1 MKKFITLLLLV
12 CTLLLAFNLL
22 FKAAP
27 VYAEEEPRPSL
38 IDDIIPKNKEK
49 LKYEEYPASSYGID
63 IYTPEGGFGESL
75 KFWKWGD
82 KVKEQMVA
90 VLFSLVSI
98 GWTINLAVS
107 TFVTSMVGQSMSLNI
122 VADVGD
128 KLGDVI
134 SKAAGFN
141 GSWGNGIYSELIGL
155 MLALLACWVIWVGF
169 VQRRQSEMLGG
180 LLKALGIL
188 VFTLGFFANSSYIIK
203 GLNTFSEQVNKT
215 VLDSTQS
222 ISGASEGYSSGVD
235 SITDLTHTLLIK
247 QPYTLLQFG
256 TTDMKKIGDERI
268 KKMLTTTGADE
279 RQDLLKEEVEQK
291 KNTILTLDATFE
303 RGALVL
309 LLFLINGPLWVVL
322 GLCSMAMLFY
332 QLMFIIVAL
341 MSPVMLLM
349 ALVPAWTGT
358 AKRFLSELFR
368 TLLMKVA
375 IGFLITLMFWVSSI
389 LFSATDKYGY
399 LVVAALQVL
408 SFLGVWLYR
417 KTIFDA
423 ITTVPASAGAARAS
437 DAMSNIRQK
446 YRDVRRGSK
455 TVGRGVAVAGA
466 AGLASAAVA
475 GKVGKS
481 GYSKFKQLKEN
492 YADRKEKV
500 ADGKRKE
507 KEQMQAEKE
516 KNINQMK
523 KEENLGVRDRKGN
536 QEQERVK
543 EEVAATKENPELAVR
558 GKHQDNDPEIQQA
571 ELKDKEEDVKADVKP
586 VGQSNDELNNKEED
600 VKAHVRPVA
609 NQNNGGLEN
618 KQEDVKTEAKPV
630 ATIKTP
636 TGQTKPVT
644 TPQSGTTPLQSNPME
659 SKPITTPQS
668 GTTPLQ
674 SNPMESKP
682 ITTPQSGTT
691 PLQSNPM
698 ESKPITTPQSGTT
711 PLQSNPMESKP
722 ITTPQS
728 GTTPLQSN
736 PIESKP
742 ITTPQSGTTPLQSNP
757 IESKPITAPQSGTTP
772 LQSNPI
778 ESKPITT
785 PQSGTTPLQSNPIES
800 KPITTPQAG
809 TTPLQPNPIESKPV
823 TTSQVS
829 TPQKPVEV
837 KPVNSQPTKNVP
849 KVNNQQQ
856 VKEGAAIKKV
866 ETKAQTQQEALKN
879 VKAKETIKPK

>member
-1 MKKFITLLLLV
+1 MKKFVTLLLLI

-49 LKYEEYPASSYGID
+49 LKYEEYPPSSYGID
-63 IYTPEGGFGESL
+63 VYTPEGGFGESL
-75 KFWKWGD
+75 KFWKWKD
-82 KVKEQMVA
+82 NIKEQIVA
-90 VLFSLVSI
+90 TIFILISI
-98 GWTINLAVS
+98 GWSVNLAIS
-107 TFVTSMVGQSMSLNI
+107 SFVTSMVGQSMSLNI

-188 VFTLGFFANSSYIIK
+188 VFTLAFFANSSYIIK

-268 KKMLTTTGADE
+268 KKMLTTTDPEE
-279 RQDLLKEEVEQK
+279 RKALLKDEVEVQK
-291 KNTILTLDATFE
+291 NQTLSLDATFE

-309 LLFLINGPLWVVL
+309 LLGVINLPLWIVL

-358 AKRFLSELFR
+358 AKRFLAELFR

-375 IGFLITLMFWVSSI
+375 IGFLVTLMFWISSI

-399 LVVAALQVL
+399 LVVATLQIL

-423 ITTVPASAGAARAS
+423 ITTVPASVGAARAS

-558 GKHQDNDPEIQQA
+558 GKHEDNNSEMQQA

-586 VGQSNDELNNKEED
+586 VAQSNEELNNKEED
-600 VKAHVRPVA
+600 VKAQVRPVA
-609 NQNNGGLEN
+609 SQNNGGLEN
-618 KQEDVKTEAKPV
+618 KQEDVKAEAKPA

-644 TPQSGTTPLQSNPME
+644 TPSPANPMESKLITTPQSGTTPSQPNPIESKPITTPQSGTTPSPANPME

-668 GTTPLQ
+668 GTTPLPANPIESKPITTPQ
-674 SNPMESKP
+674 SGTTPSPANPMESKP

-691 PLQSNPM
+691 PSPANPM
-698 ESKPITTPQSGTT
+698 
-711 PLQSNPMESKP
+711 
-722 ITTPQS
+722 
-728 GTTPLQSN
+728 
-736 PIESKP
+736 
-742 ITTPQSGTTPLQSNP
+742 
-757 IESKPITAPQSGTTP
+757 
-772 LQSNPI
+772 
-778 ESKPITT
+778 
-785 PQSGTTPLQSNPIES
+785 
-800 KPITTPQAG
+800 
-809 TTPLQPNPIESKPV
+809 ESKPV
-823 TTSQVS
+823 TTSHVS
-829 TPQKPVEV
+829 TPQKQVEV
-837 KPVNSQPTKNVP
+837 KPINSQPTKNVP

>member
-1 MKKFITLLLLV
+1 MKKFITLLLLI

-22 FKAAP
+22 FKATP

-180 LLKALGIL
+180 LLKTLGML
-188 VFTLGFFANSSYIIK
+188 VFTLAFFANSSYIIK

-222 ISGASEGYSSGVD
+222 ISGASQGYSSGVD

-279 RQDLLKEEVEQK
+279 RQDLLKKEVEQK

-466 AGLASAAVA
+466 VGLASAAVA

-558 GKHQDNDPEIQQA
+558 GKHEDNNPEMQQA
-571 ELKDKEEDVKADVKP
+571 ELKGKEEDVKADVKP
-586 VGQSNDELNNKEED
+586 VAQSNEELNNKEED
-600 VKAHVRPVA
+600 VKAQIRPVA
-609 NQNNGGLEN
+609 SQNNGGLEN
-618 KQEDVKTEAKPV
+618 KQGDVKAEAKPGG
-630 ATIKTP
+630 TIKTP
-636 TGQTKPVT
+636 NGQTKPVT
-644 TPQSGTTPLQSNPME
+644 TPQSGTTPLQSN
-659 SKPITTPQS
+659 S
-668 GTTPLQ
+668 
-674 SNPMESKP
+674 
-682 ITTPQSGTT
+682 
-691 PLQSNPM
+691 
-698 ESKPITTPQSGTT
+698 
-711 PLQSNPMESKP
+711 
-722 ITTPQS
+722 
-728 GTTPLQSN
+728 
-736 PIESKP
+736 
-742 ITTPQSGTTPLQSNP
+742 

-772 LQSNPI
+772 
-778 ESKPITT
+778 SK
-785 PQSGTTPLQSNPIES
+785 
-800 KPITTPQAG
+800 
-809 TTPLQPNPIESKPV
+809 PNPIESKPV
-823 TTSQVS
+823 TTSHVS
-829 TPQKPVEV
+829 TPQKQVEV

-866 ETKAQTQQEALKN
+866 ETNAQTQQEALKN

>member
-1 MKKFITLLLLV
+1 MKKFITLLLLI

-38 IDDIIPKNKEK
+38 IDNIIPKSKEK
-49 LKYEEYPASSYGID
+49 LKFEEYPPSSYGID
-63 IYTPEGGFGESL
+63 VYTPEGGFGESL
-75 KFWKWGD
+75 KFWKWKD
-82 KVKEQMVA
+82 NIKEQIVA
-90 VLFSLVSI
+90 TIFILISIAWTVNLAISSLV
-98 GWTINLAVS
+98 
-107 TFVTSMVGQSMSLNI
+107 TSLVGQSMSLNI

-128 KLGDVI
+128 KLGEVI
-134 SKAAGFN
+134 SKTSGFN

-169 VQRRQSEMLGG
+169 IQRRQSEMLGG

-203 GLNTFSEQVNKT
+203 GLNNFSEQVNKT
-215 VLDSTQS
+215 VLDSSQS
-222 ISGASEGYSSGVD
+222 ISGASEGHSSGVD

-268 KKMLTTTGADE
+268 RKMLTTTDPDE
-279 RQDLLKEEVEQK
+279 RKALLKDEVEVQK
-291 KNTILTLDATFE
+291 NQTLSLDATFE

-309 LLFLINGPLWVVL
+309 LLGVINAPLWIVL

-358 AKRFLSELFR
+358 AKKFLAELFR

-375 IGFLITLMFWVSSI
+375 IGFLVTLMFWVSSI

-399 LVVAALQVL
+399 LVVAILQIL

-423 ITTVPASAGAARAS
+423 ITTVPANAGVARAS

-466 AGLASAAVA
+466 AGVASAAMA
-475 GKVGKS
+475 GKMGKS

-536 QEQERVK
+536 QEQERVQ

-558 GKHQDNDPEIQQA
+558 EKHQDNNPEVQQA
-571 ELKDKEEDVKADVKP
+571 ELKDKEEDVKVDVKP
-586 VGQSNDELNNKEED
+586 VAPLNEELGNKED
-600 VKAHVRPVA
+600 VKTQIRPA
-609 NQNNGGLEN
+609 ATQNNGGLEN
-618 KQEDVKTEAKPV
+618 KQEDVKAEVKPV
-630 ATIKTP
+630 AAIKTP
-636 TGQTKPVT
+636 TGQTKSTDDKPITTPLPSNPNESKPITTPQLGTTPTPANPMESKPIT
-644 TPQSGTTPLQSNPME
+644 TPQSGTTPTSANPMESKPITTPQSGTTPTPANPME

-674 SNPMESKP
+674 SNP
-682 ITTPQSGTT
+682 
-691 PLQSNPM
+691 N
-698 ESKPITTPQSGTT
+698 
-711 PLQSNPMESKP
+711 
-722 ITTPQS
+722 
-728 GTTPLQSN
+728 
-736 PIESKP
+736 
-742 ITTPQSGTTPLQSNP
+742 
-757 IESKPITAPQSGTTP
+757 
-772 LQSNPI
+772 
-778 ESKPITT
+778 
-785 PQSGTTPLQSNPIES
+785 
-800 KPITTPQAG
+800 
-809 TTPLQPNPIESKPV
+809 ESKPV
-823 TTSQVS
+823 NTSHVS
-829 TPQKPVEV
+829 TPQKQVEV
-837 KPVNSQPTKNVP
+837 KPVNPQQTKNVP
-849 KVNNQQQ
+849 KVNNQQH
-856 VKEGAAIKKV
+856 VKEGADIKKV
-866 ETKAQTQQEALKN
+866 NAKAQSQQEALKN

>member
-12 CTLLLAFNLL
+12 CTFLLAFNLL

-27 VYAEEEPRPSL
+27 VYAEDEPRPSL

-49 LKYEEYPASSYGID
+49 LKYEEYPPSSYGID
-63 IYTPEGGFGESL
+63 VYTPEGGFGESL
-75 KFWKWGD
+75 KFWKWKD
-82 KVKEQMVA
+82 NIKEQIVA
-90 VLFSLVSI
+90 TIFILISIAWTVNLAISSLV
-98 GWTINLAVS
+98 TN
-107 TFVTSMVGQSMSLNI
+107 MVGQSMSLNI

-134 SKAAGFN
+134 SKTAGFN

-155 MLALLACWVIWVGF
+155 MLAFLACWVIWVGF
-169 VQRRQSEMLGG
+169 IQRRQSEMLGG

-222 ISGASEGYSSGVD
+222 ISGASEGHSSGVD

-268 KKMLTTTGADE
+268 KKMLTTTDPDK
-279 RQDLLKEEVEQK
+279 RKDLLKDEVEVQK
-291 KNTILTLDATFE
+291 NQTLSLDATFE

-309 LLFLINGPLWVVL
+309 LLGLINLPLWIVL

-358 AKRFLSELFR
+358 AKKFLAELFR

-375 IGFLITLMFWVSSI
+375 IGFLVTLMFWVSSI

-399 LVVAALQVL
+399 LFVAILQIL

-446 YRDVRRGSK
+446 YQDVRRGSK
-455 TVGRGVAVAGA
+455 TVGRGVAVAA
-466 AGLASAAVA
+466 AGTAAGAAVA
-475 GKVGKS
+475 GKMSKS

-500 ADGKRKE
+500 AEGKRKE

-523 KEENLGVRDRKGN
+523 NEENLGVRDRKGN

-558 GKHQDNDPEIQQA
+558 GKHQDDNPEIQQA

-586 VGQSNDELNNKEED
+586 VAQSNEELSNKED
-600 VKAHVRPVA
+600 VKAQIRPVA
-609 NQNNGGLEN
+609 NQNNDGLEN
-618 KQEDVKTEAKPV
+618 KQEDVKAEAKPV
-630 ATIKTP
+630 AVIKTT
-636 TGQTKPVT
+636 TGQTKSMDGKPIT
-644 TPQSGTTPLQSNPME
+644 TPQSGTTPVQSNPTE

-668 GTTPLQ
+668 GTTPVQ
-674 SNPMESKP
+674 SNPTESKP

-691 PLQSNPM
+691 PVQSNPT

-711 PLQSNPMESKP
+711 PVQSNPM
-722 ITTPQS
+722 
-728 GTTPLQSN
+728 
-736 PIESKP
+736 
-742 ITTPQSGTTPLQSNP
+742 
-757 IESKPITAPQSGTTP
+757 ESKPITAPQSGTTP

-778 ESKPITT
+778 ESKP
-785 PQSGTTPLQSNPIES
+785 
-800 KPITTPQAG
+800 
-809 TTPLQPNPIESKPV
+809 V
-823 TTSQVS
+823 TTSHVS
-829 TPQKPVEV
+829 TPQKQVEV
-837 KPVNSQPTKNVP
+837 KPVNQQQNKNVP
-849 KVNNQQQ
+849 KVNNQQH
-856 VKEGAAIKKV
+856 VKEGADIKKV
-866 ETKAQTQQEALKN
+866 NAKAQTQQEALKN
-879 VKAKETIKPK
+879 VKAKEIIKPK

>member
-1 MKKFITLLLLV
+1 MKKFITLLLLI

-38 IDDIIPKNKEK
+38 IDDIIPKNKET
-49 LKYEEYPASSYGID
+49 LKYEEYPPSSYGID
-63 IYTPEGGFGESL
+63 VYTSEGGFGESL
-75 KFWKWGD
+75 KFWKWKD
-82 KVKEQMVA
+82 NIKEQIVA
-90 VLFSLVSI
+90 TIFILISI
-98 GWTINLAVS
+98 GWSVNLAIS
-107 TFVTSMVGQSMSLNI
+107 SFVTSMVGQSMSLNI

-268 KKMLTTTGADE
+268 KKMLTTTDPDE
-279 RQDLLKEEVEQK
+279 RKALLKDEVEVQK
-291 KNTILTLDATFE
+291 NQTLSLDATFE

-309 LLFLINGPLWVVL
+309 LLGAINLPLWIVL

-358 AKRFLSELFR
+358 AKRFLAELFR

-375 IGFLITLMFWVSSI
+375 IGFLVTLMFWVSSI

-446 YRDVRRGSK
+446 YRDVKHGSK
-455 TVGRGVAVAGA
+455 AVGKGVAVAGA
-466 AGLASAAVA
+466 SAVTA
-475 GKVGKS
+475 GKIGKS

-500 ADGKRKE
+500 ADGKRKG

-558 GKHQDNDPEIQQA
+558 GNHEGNDTEMQQA
-571 ELKDKEEDVKADVKP
+571 ELKGKEEDVKADVKP
-586 VGQSNDELNNKEED
+586 VAQSNEELNSKEED
-600 VKAHVRPVA
+600 VKA
-609 NQNNGGLEN
+609 
-618 KQEDVKTEAKPV
+618 EAKPA

-644 TPQSGTTPLQSNPME
+644 TPQSGTTPSPANPME

-698 ESKPITTPQSGTT
+698 ESKPITAPQSGTTPLQSNPMESKPITAPQSGTT

-742 ITTPQSGTTPLQSNP
+742 IT
-757 IESKPITAPQSGTTP
+757 APQSGTTP
-772 LQSNPI
+772 S
-778 ESKPITT
+778 
-785 PQSGTTPLQSNPIES
+785 
-800 KPITTPQAG
+800 
-809 TTPLQPNPIESKPV
+809 QPKSIESKPV
-823 TTSQVS
+823 TNSHVS
-829 TPQKPVEV
+829 TPQKQVEV
-837 KPVNSQPTKNVP
+837 KSVNPQQTKSVP

-856 VKEGAAIKKV
+856 VKEGAAIKKS
-866 ETKAQTQQEALKN
+866 
-879 VKAKETIKPK
+879 

>member
-12 CTLLLAFNLL
+12 CTFLLAFNLF

-49 LKYEEYPASSYGID
+49 LKYEEYPPSSYGID

-90 VLFSLVSI
+90 VLFSLISI
-98 GWTINLAVS
+98 GWTINLGVS

-268 KKMLTTTGADE
+268 KKMLTTTNADE
-279 RQDLLKEEVEQK
+279 RQKLLEHEVKDENNK
-291 KNTILTLDATFE
+291 ILVLDATFE

-466 AGLASAAVA
+466 AGVASAAMA

-516 KNINQMK
+516 KNISQMK
-523 KEENLGVRDRKGN
+523 KEENLGVRDRKGH
-536 QEQERVK
+536 QEQEMVQ

-558 GKHQDNDPEIQQA
+558 EKPQDNNIEVQQA

-586 VGQSNDELNNKEED
+586 VAPLNEELGNKED
-600 VKAHVRPVA
+600 VKAQIRPAA
-609 NQNNGGLEN
+609 NQNNGGLDN
-618 KQEDVKTEAKPV
+618 KQEDVKADVKPV
-630 ATIKTP
+630 AAIKTP
-636 TGQTKPVT
+636 TGQTKST
-644 TPQSGTTPLQSNPME
+644 DD
-659 SKPITTPQS
+659 KPITTPQS
-668 GTTPLQ
+668 GTTPIPA
-674 SNPMESKP
+674 NPIESKP
-682 ITTPQSGTT
+682 ITTPQPGTT
-691 PLQSNPM
+691 PIPA
-698 ESKPITTPQSGTT
+698 
-711 PLQSNPMESKP
+711 
-722 ITTPQS
+722 
-728 GTTPLQSN
+728 N

-742 ITTPQSGTTPLQSNP
+742 ITTPQSGTTPLPANS
-757 IESKPITAPQSGTTP
+757 IESKPITTPQSGTTP
-772 LQSNPI
+772 IPANPI

-785 PQSGTTPLQSNPIES
+785 PQSGTTPLP
-800 KPITTPQAG
+800 A
-809 TTPLQPNPIESKPV
+809 NPIESKPV

-829 TPQKPVEV
+829 TPQKQVEV
-837 KPVNSQPTKNVP
+837 KQVNQQQNKNVP
-849 KVNNQQQ
+849 KVNNQQH
-856 VKEGAAIKKV
+856 VKEGADIKKV
-866 ETKAQTQQEALKN
+866 NAKAQTQQEALKN
-879 VKAKETIKPK
+879 VKAKENIKPK

>member
-1 MKKFITLLLLV
+1 MKKFITLLLLI

-49 LKYEEYPASSYGID
+49 LKYEEYPPSSYGID
-63 IYTPEGGFGESL
+63 VYTPEGGFGESL
-75 KFWKWGD
+75 KFWKWKD
-82 KVKEQMVA
+82 NIKEQIVA
-90 VLFSLVSI
+90 TIFILISI
-98 GWTINLAVS
+98 GWSVNLAIS
-107 TFVTSMVGQSMSLNI
+107 SFVTSMVGQSMSLNI

-180 LLKALGIL
+180 LLKTLGIL
-188 VFTLGFFANSSYIIK
+188 VFTLAFFANSSYIIK

-268 KKMLTTTGADE
+268 KKMLTTTDPDE
-279 RQDLLKEEVEQK
+279 RKALLKDEVEVQK
-291 KNTILTLDATFE
+291 NQTLSLDATFE

-309 LLFLINGPLWVVL
+309 LLGAINLPLWIVL

-358 AKRFLSELFR
+358 AKKFLSELFR

-375 IGFLITLMFWVSSI
+375 IGFLVTLMFWVSSI

-558 GKHQDNDPEIQQA
+558 GQHQDNNPEMQQA
-571 ELKDKEEDVKADVKP
+571 ELKDKEEDVKADVQP
-586 VGQSNDELNNKEED
+586 VAQSNDELNNKEED
-600 VKAHVRPVA
+600 VKAQVRPVA
-609 NQNNGGLEN
+609 NQNSSGLEN
-618 KQEDVKTEAKPV
+618 KQEDVKAEAKPG

-636 TGQTKPVT
+636 TGQTNPIT
-644 TPQSGTTPLQSNPME
+644 TPQSGPTPLQSNPME

-682 ITTPQSGTT
+682 ITTPQSGPT
-691 PLQSNPM
+691 PANPM
-698 ESKPITTPQSGTT
+698 
-711 PLQSNPMESKP
+711 
-722 ITTPQS
+722 
-728 GTTPLQSN
+728 
-736 PIESKP
+736 
-742 ITTPQSGTTPLQSNP
+742 
-757 IESKPITAPQSGTTP
+757 
-772 LQSNPI
+772 
-778 ESKPITT
+778 
-785 PQSGTTPLQSNPIES
+785 
-800 KPITTPQAG
+800 
-809 TTPLQPNPIESKPV
+809 ESKPV
-823 TTSQVS
+823 TTSHVS
-829 TPQKPVEV
+829 TPQKQVEV
-837 KPVNSQPTKNVP
+837 KSVNQQQTKSVP

>member
-1 MKKFITLLLLV
+1 MKKFITLLLLI

-27 VYAEEEPRPSL
+27 VYAEEELRPSL
-38 IDDIIPKNKEK
+38 IDNIIPKSKEK
-49 LKYEEYPASSYGID
+49 LKFEEYPPSSYGID
-63 IYTPEGGFGESL
+63 VYTPEGGFGESL
-75 KFWKWGD
+75 KFWKWKD
-82 KVKEQMVA
+82 NIKEQIVA
-90 VLFSLVSI
+90 TIFILISIAWTVNLAISSLV
-98 GWTINLAVS
+98 
-107 TFVTSMVGQSMSLNI
+107 TSLVGQSMSLNI

-128 KLGDVI
+128 KLGEVI
-134 SKAAGFN
+134 SKTSGFN

-169 VQRRQSEMLGG
+169 IQRRQSEMLGG

-203 GLNTFSEQVNKT
+203 GLNNFSEQVNKT
-215 VLDSTQS
+215 VLDSSQS
-222 ISGASEGYSSGVD
+222 ISGASEGHSSGVD

-268 KKMLTTTGADE
+268 RKMLTTTDPDE
-279 RQDLLKEEVEQK
+279 RKALLKDEVEVQK
-291 KNTILTLDATFE
+291 NQTLSLDATFE

-309 LLFLINGPLWVVL
+309 LLGVINAPLWIVL

-358 AKRFLSELFR
+358 AKKFLAELFR

-375 IGFLITLMFWVSSI
+375 IGFLVTLMFWVSSI

-399 LVVAALQVL
+399 LVVAILQIL

-423 ITTVPASAGAARAS
+423 ITTVPANAGVARAS

-466 AGLASAAVA
+466 AGVASAAMA
-475 GKVGKS
+475 GKMGKS

-536 QEQERVK
+536 QEQERVQ

-558 GKHQDNDPEIQQA
+558 EKHQDNNPEVQQA
-571 ELKDKEEDVKADVKP
+571 ELKDKEEDVKVDVKP
-586 VGQSNDELNNKEED
+586 VAPLNEELGNKED
-600 VKAHVRPVA
+600 VKTQIRPA
-609 NQNNGGLEN
+609 ATQNNGGLEN
-618 KQEDVKTEAKPV
+618 KQEDVKAEVKPV
-630 ATIKTP
+630 AAIKTP
-636 TGQTKPVT
+636 TGQTKSTDDKPITTPLPSNPNESKPITTPQLGTTPTPANPMESKPIT
-644 TPQSGTTPLQSNPME
+644 TPQSGTTPTSANPME

-674 SNPMESKP
+674 SNP
-682 ITTPQSGTT
+682 
-691 PLQSNPM
+691 N
-698 ESKPITTPQSGTT
+698 
-711 PLQSNPMESKP
+711 
-722 ITTPQS
+722 
-728 GTTPLQSN
+728 
-736 PIESKP
+736 
-742 ITTPQSGTTPLQSNP
+742 
-757 IESKPITAPQSGTTP
+757 
-772 LQSNPI
+772 
-778 ESKPITT
+778 
-785 PQSGTTPLQSNPIES
+785 
-800 KPITTPQAG
+800 
-809 TTPLQPNPIESKPV
+809 ESKPV
-823 TTSQVS
+823 NTSHVS
-829 TPQKPVEV
+829 TPQKQVEV
-837 KPVNSQPTKNVP
+837 KPVNPQQTKNVP
-849 KVNNQQQ
+849 KVNNQQH
-856 VKEGAAIKKV
+856 VKEGADIKKV
-866 ETKAQTQQEALKN
+866 NAKAQSQQEALKN

>member
-1 MKKFITLLLLV
+1 MKKFITLLLLI
-12 CTLLLAFNLL
+12 CTLLLAFSLL

-38 IDDIIPKNKEK
+38 IDNIIPKSKEK
-49 LKYEEYPASSYGID
+49 LKFEEYPLSSYGID
-63 IYTPEGGFGESL
+63 VYTPEGGFGESL
-75 KFWKWGD
+75 KFWKWKD
-82 KVKEQMVA
+82 NIKEQIVA
-90 VLFSLVSI
+90 TIFILISIAWTVNLAISSLV
-98 GWTINLAVS
+98 
-107 TFVTSMVGQSMSLNI
+107 TSLVGQSMSLNI

-128 KLGDVI
+128 KLGEVI
-134 SKAAGFN
+134 SKTAGFN

-169 VQRRQSEMLGG
+169 IQRRQSEMLGG

-203 GLNTFSEQVNKT
+203 GLNNFSEQVNKT
-215 VLDSTQS
+215 VLDSSQS
-222 ISGASEGYSSGVD
+222 ISGASEGHSSGVD

-268 KKMLTTTGADE
+268 KKMLTTTDPDE
-279 RQDLLKEEVEQK
+279 RKALLKDEVEVQK
-291 KNTILTLDATFE
+291 NQTLSLDATFE

-309 LLFLINGPLWVVL
+309 LLGVINAPLWIVL

-358 AKRFLSELFR
+358 AKKFLAELFR

-375 IGFLITLMFWVSSI
+375 IGFLVTLMFWVSSI

-399 LVVAALQVL
+399 LVVAILQIL

-423 ITTVPASAGAARAS
+423 ITIVPANAGVARAS

-466 AGLASAAVA
+466 AGVASAAMA
-475 GKVGKS
+475 GKMGKS

-536 QEQERVK
+536 QEQERVQ

-558 GKHQDNDPEIQQA
+558 EKHQDNNPEVQQA
-571 ELKDKEEDVKADVKP
+571 ELKDKEEDVKVDVKP
-586 VGQSNDELNNKEED
+586 VAPLNEELGNKED
-600 VKAHVRPVA
+600 VKAQIRPA
-609 NQNNGGLEN
+609 ATQNNGGLEN
-618 KQEDVKTEAKPV
+618 KQEDVKAEIKPV
-630 ATIKTP
+630 AAIKTP
-636 TGQTKPVT
+636 TGQTKSTDDKPII
-644 TPQSGTTPLQSNPME
+644 TPQSGTTPVPANPMESKPITTPQAGTPPVQSNPME

-668 GTTPLQ
+668 GTTPVPA
-674 SNPMESKP
+674 NPMESKP
-682 ITTPQSGTT
+682 ITAPQPGTP

-698 ESKPITTPQSGTT
+698 ESKP
-711 PLQSNPMESKP
+711 
-722 ITTPQS
+722 
-728 GTTPLQSN
+728 
-736 PIESKP
+736 
-742 ITTPQSGTTPLQSNP
+742 
-757 IESKPITAPQSGTTP
+757 
-772 LQSNPI
+772 
-778 ESKPITT
+778 
-785 PQSGTTPLQSNPIES
+785 
-800 KPITTPQAG
+800 
-809 TTPLQPNPIESKPV
+809 V
-823 TTSQVS
+823 TTSHVS
-829 TPQKPVEV
+829 TPQKQVEV
-837 KPVNSQPTKNVP
+837 KPVNQQQTKNVS
-849 KVNNQQQ
+849 KVNNQQH
-856 VKEGAAIKKV
+856 VKEGADIKKV
-866 ETKAQTQQEALKN
+866 NAKAQTQQEVLKN

>member
-1 MKKFITLLLLV
+1 MKKFITLFLLV
-12 CTLLLAFNLL
+12 CTFVLAFNLL

-27 VYAEEEPRPSL
+27 VYADEEPRPSL
-38 IDDIIPKNKEK
+38 LDDIIPKNKEK
-49 LKYEEYPASSYGID
+49 LKFEEHPPSSYGID

-75 KFWKWGD
+75 KFWRWGD

-90 VLFSLVSI
+90 VLFSLISI
-98 GWTINLAVS
+98 GWTLNLAVS

-141 GSWGNGIYSELIGL
+141 GSWGTGIYSELIGL
-155 MLALLACWVIWVGF
+155 MLAFLACWVIWVGF
-169 VQRRQSEMLGG
+169 VERRQSEMLGG
-180 LLKALGIL
+180 LLKTLGIL

-203 GLNTFSEQVNKT
+203 GLNNFSEQTNKT
-215 VLDSTQS
+215 VLDATQS
-222 ISGASEGYSSGVD
+222 IAGTEEGYSSGVD

-268 KKMLTTTGADE
+268 KKMLTTTNTDE
-279 RQDLLKEEVEQK
+279 RQKLLEHEVKDENNK
-291 KNTILTLDATFE
+291 ILELDATFE

-309 LLFLINGPLWVVL
+309 LLFVINGPLWVVL
-322 GLCSMAMLFY
+322 CLCSMAMLFY

-358 AKRFLSELFR
+358 AKKFLAELFR

-375 IGFLITLMFWVSSI
+375 IGFLLTLMFWVSSI
-389 LFSATDKYGY
+389 LYSATDKYGY
-399 LVVAALQVL
+399 LVVAALQIL

-466 AGLASAAVA
+466 SAAMA
-475 GKVGKS
+475 GKMGKS

-492 YADRKEKV
+492 YADRKEKG

-558 GKHQDNDPEIQQA
+558 EKQQDNSPEIQQA
-571 ELKDKEEDVKADVKP
+571 ELKDKEEDVKEEVKP
-586 VGQSNDELNNKEED
+586 VAQSNEELGNKEED
-600 VKAHVRPVA
+600 VKAQIRPVA
-609 NQNNGGLEN
+609 NQNNDGLEN
-618 KQEDVKTEAKPV
+618 KQEDVKAEAKPV
-630 ATIKTP
+630 AAIKTP
-636 TGQTKPVT
+636 TGQTKSMDGKPIT
-644 TPQSGTTPLQSNPME
+644 TPQSGTTPLQSNSAE

-674 SNPMESKP
+674 TNSAESKP

-691 PLQSNPM
+691 PLQTNSA
-698 ESKPITTPQSGTT
+698 ESKSITTPQSGTT
-711 PLQSNPMESKP
+711 PLQTNSN
-722 ITTPQS
+722 
-728 GTTPLQSN
+728 G
-736 PIESKP
+736 
-742 ITTPQSGTTPLQSNP
+742 
-757 IESKPITAPQSGTTP
+757 SKPITAPQSGTTP
-772 LQSNPI
+772 LQTNSNG
-778 ESKPITT
+778 SKPITA
-785 PQSGTTPLQSNPIES
+785 PQSGTTPLQTNS
-800 KPITTPQAG
+800 A
-809 TTPLQPNPIESKPV
+809 ESKPV
-823 TTSQVS
+823 TTSHVS
-829 TPQKPVEV
+829 TPQKQVEV
-837 KPVNSQPTKNVP
+837 KPVNQQQNKNVP
-849 KVNNQQQ
+849 KVNNQQH
-856 VKEGAAIKKV
+856 VKEGANIKKV
-866 ETKAQTQQEALKN
+866 NAKAQTQQEALKN

>member
-1 MKKFITLLLLV
+1 MKKFITLLLLI
-12 CTLLLAFNLL
+12 CTLILAFNLL
-22 FKAAP
+22 FKATP

-38 IDDIIPKNKEK
+38 IDDIIPKSKEK
-49 LKYEEYPASSYGID
+49 LKYEEYPPSSYGID
-63 IYTPEGGFGESL
+63 IYTPEGGSGESL

-90 VLFSLVSI
+90 VLFSLISI
-98 GWTINLAVS
+98 GWTINLGIS

-169 VQRRQSEMLGG
+169 VQRRQSDMLGG

-268 KKMLTTTGADE
+268 KKMLTTTAADE
-279 RQDLLKEEVEQK
+279 RQELLKEEVEQK

-375 IGFLITLMFWVSSI
+375 IGFLLTLMFWVSSI
-389 LFSATDKYGY
+389 LYSATDKYGY

-455 TVGRGVAVAGA
+455 AVGRGVAVAGA
-466 AGLASAAVA
+466 AGVASAAVA
-475 GKVGKS
+475 GKMGKS

-516 KNINQMK
+516 KNVNQMK

-536 QEQERVK
+536 QEQERVQ

-558 GKHQDNDPEIQQA
+558 EKHQDNNPEVQQA
-571 ELKDKEEDVKADVKP
+571 ELKDKEEDVKA
-586 VGQSNDELNNKEED
+586 QI
-600 VKAHVRPVA
+600 RPAA

-618 KQEDVKTEAKPV
+618 RQEDVKAEVKPV
-630 ATIKTP
+630 AAIKTP
-636 TGQTKPVT
+636 TGQTKSTDDKSIT
-644 TPQSGTTPLQSNPME
+644 TPQLGTTPTPANPMESKPITTPQLGTTPTPANPME

-668 GTTPLQ
+668 GTTPT
-674 SNPMESKP
+674 SANPMESKP

-691 PLQSNPM
+691 PTSANPM

-711 PLQSNPMESKP
+711 PVPANPMESKS

-728 GTTPLQSN
+728 GTTQLP
-736 PIESKP
+736 
-742 ITTPQSGTTPLQSNP
+742 
-757 IESKPITAPQSGTTP
+757 A
-772 LQSNPI
+772 
-778 ESKPITT
+778 
-785 PQSGTTPLQSNPIES
+785 
-800 KPITTPQAG
+800 
-809 TTPLQPNPIESKPV
+809 NPIESKPV

-837 KPVNSQPTKNVP
+837 KPVNQQQTKNVP
-849 KVNNQQQ
+849 KVNNQQH
-856 VKEGAAIKKV
+856 VKEGAVIKKV
-866 ETKAQTQQEALKN
+866 DRKYKHN
-879 VKAKETIKPK
+879 KKP

>member
-1 MKKFITLLLLV
+1 MKKFITLLLSI

-22 FKAAP
+22 FKVTP

-49 LKYEEYPASSYGID
+49 LKYEEYPPSSYGID
-63 IYTPEGGFGESL
+63 VYTPEGGFGESL
-75 KFWKWGD
+75 KFWKWKD
-82 KVKEQMVA
+82 NIKEQIVA
-90 VLFSLVSI
+90 TIFILISI
-98 GWTINLAVS
+98 GWSVNLAIS
-107 TFVTSMVGQSMSLNI
+107 SFVTSMVGQSMSLNI

-134 SKAAGFN
+134 SKASGFN

-268 KKMLTTTGADE
+268 KEMLTTTDPDE
-279 RQDLLKEEVEQK
+279 RKALLKDEVEVQK
-291 KNTILTLDATFE
+291 NQTLSLDATFE

-309 LLFLINGPLWVVL
+309 LLGAINLPLWIVL

-358 AKRFLSELFR
+358 AKRFLAELFR

-466 AGLASAAVA
+466 AGVASAAMA

-492 YADRKEKV
+492 YADRKEKI

-586 VGQSNDELNNKEED
+586 VAQSNDELNNKED

-630 ATIKTP
+630 APIKTP
-636 TGQTKPVT
+636 TGQTKPITTPQSGTTPTPANPIESKPIT
-644 TPQSGTTPLQSNPME
+644 TPQSGTTPLQSNPVE
-659 SKPITTPQS
+659 RKPITTPQSGTTPLQSNPVERKPITTPQSGTTPLQSNPLERKPITTPQSGTTPLQSNPVERKPITTPQSGTTPLQSNPVERKPITTPQS

-691 PLQSNPM
+691 PIPANPV
-698 ESKPITTPQSGTT
+698 
-711 PLQSNPMESKP
+711 
-722 ITTPQS
+722 
-728 GTTPLQSN
+728 
-736 PIESKP
+736 
-742 ITTPQSGTTPLQSNP
+742 
-757 IESKPITAPQSGTTP
+757 
-772 LQSNPI
+772 
-778 ESKPITT
+778 
-785 PQSGTTPLQSNPIES
+785 
-800 KPITTPQAG
+800 
-809 TTPLQPNPIESKPV
+809 ESKPV
-823 TTSQVS
+823 NTSHVS
-829 TPQKPVEV
+829 TPQKQVEV
-837 KPVNSQPTKNVP
+837 KQVNQQQTKNVP

>member
-1 MKKFITLLLLV
+1 MKKFITLLLLM
-12 CTLLLAFNLL
+12 CTLLLVFNLL
-22 FKAAP
+22 FKATP
-27 VYAEEEPRPSL
+27 VYAEEEPRHSL
-38 IDDIIPKNKEK
+38 IDDIIPKSKEK
-49 LKYEEYPASSYGID
+49 LKFEEYPPSSYGID
-63 IYTPEGGFGESL
+63 VYTPEGGFGESL
-75 KFWKWGD
+75 KFWKWKD
-82 KVKEQMVA
+82 SIKEQIVA
-90 VLFSLVSI
+90 TIFILISIAWTVNLAISSLV
-98 GWTINLAVS
+98 
-107 TFVTSMVGQSMSLNI
+107 TSLVGQSMSLNI

-128 KLGDVI
+128 KLGEVI
-134 SKAAGFN
+134 SKTAGFN

-169 VQRRQSEMLGG
+169 IQRRQSEMLGG

-188 VFTLGFFANSSYIIK
+188 VFTLGFFANSSYILK
-203 GLNTFSEQVNKT
+203 GLNNFSEQVNKT
-215 VLDSTQS
+215 VLDTSQS
-222 ISGASEGYSSGVD
+222 ISGASEGHSSGVD

-268 KKMLTTTGADE
+268 KKMLTTTDPDE
-279 RQDLLKEEVEQK
+279 RKALLKDEVEVQK
-291 KNTILTLDATFE
+291 NQTLSLDATFE

-309 LLFLINGPLWVVL
+309 LLGVINAPLWIVL

-358 AKRFLSELFR
+358 AKKFLAELFR

-375 IGFLITLMFWVSSI
+375 IGFLVTLMFWVSSI

-399 LVVAALQVL
+399 LVVAILQIL

-423 ITTVPASAGAARAS
+423 ITTVPANAGAARAS

-466 AGLASAAVA
+466 AGVASAAVA

-536 QEQERVK
+536 QEQERAK

-558 GKHQDNDPEIQQA
+558 GKHEDNNPEIQQA
-571 ELKDKEEDVKADVKP
+571 ELKDKEEDVKP
-586 VGQSNDELNNKEED
+586 VAQSNEELNNKEED
-600 VKAHVRPVA
+600 VKAQVRPVA

-618 KQEDVKTEAKPV
+618 KQEDVKAEAKPV
-630 ATIKTP
+630 GTIKPP
-636 TGQTKPVT
+636 TGQTKSMDGKPIT
-644 TPQSGTTPLQSNPME
+644 TPQPGTTPTPANPMDGKPITTPQPGTTPTPANPME

-668 GTTPLQ
+668 GTTP
-674 SNPMESKP
+674 SPANPMESKP

-691 PLQSNPM
+691 PS
-698 ESKPITTPQSGTT
+698 
-711 PLQSNPMESKP
+711 
-722 ITTPQS
+722 
-728 GTTPLQSN
+728 
-736 PIESKP
+736 
-742 ITTPQSGTTPLQSNP
+742 
-757 IESKPITAPQSGTTP
+757 
-772 LQSNPI
+772 
-778 ESKPITT
+778 
-785 PQSGTTPLQSNPIES
+785 
-800 KPITTPQAG
+800 
-809 TTPLQPNPIESKPV
+809 QPKPIESKPV
-823 TTSQVS
+823 TTSYVS
-829 TPQKPVEV
+829 TPQKQVEV
-837 KPVNSQPTKNVP
+837 KPVNPQQTKNVP

-866 ETKAQTQQEALKN
+866 DTKAQTQQEALKN
-879 VKAKETIKPK
+879 VKAKETKKPK

>member
-1 MKKFITLLLLV
+1 MKKFITLLLLI

-27 VYAEEEPRPSL
+27 VYAEEEPRHSL

-49 LKYEEYPASSYGID
+49 LKYEEYPPSSYGID
-63 IYTPEGGFGESL
+63 IYTPEGGFGETL

-90 VLFSLVSI
+90 VLFSLISI
-98 GWTINLAVS
+98 GWTINLGVS

-203 GLNTFSEQVNKT
+203 GLNAFSEQVNKT

-268 KKMLTTTGADE
+268 KKLLTTTDSE
-279 RQDLLKEEVEQK
+279 KRKDILKDEVEVQK
-291 KNTILTLDATFE
+291 NKTLSLDATFE

-349 ALVPAWTGT
+349 ALVPVWTGT

-455 TVGRGVAVAGA
+455 AVGRGVAVAGA
-466 AGLASAAVA
+466 AGVASAAMA

-516 KNINQMK
+516 KNISQMK
-523 KEENLGVRDRKGN
+523 KEENLGVRDRKGH
-536 QEQERVK
+536 QEQEMVQ

-558 GKHQDNDPEIQQA
+558 GKRQDNDPELQQA

-586 VGQSNDELNNKEED
+586 VGQSNEELNNKED

-618 KQEDVKTEAKPV
+618 KQEDVKADVKPV
-630 ATIKTP
+630 ATIKTT
-636 TGQTKPVT
+636 TGQTKSITP
-644 TPQSGTTPLQSNPME
+644 PQSGTTPIPV
-659 SKPITTPQS
+659 
-668 GTTPLQ
+668 
-674 SNPMESKP
+674 
-682 ITTPQSGTT
+682 
-691 PLQSNPM
+691 
-698 ESKPITTPQSGTT
+698 
-711 PLQSNPMESKP
+711 
-722 ITTPQS
+722 
-728 GTTPLQSN
+728 N
-736 PIESKP
+736 PIESK
-742 ITTPQSGTTPLQSNP
+742 
-757 IESKPITAPQSGTTP
+757 
-772 LQSNPI
+772 
-778 ESKPITT
+778 
-785 PQSGTTPLQSNPIES
+785 
-800 KPITTPQAG
+800 
-809 TTPLQPNPIESKPV
+809 
-823 TTSQVS
+823 
-829 TPQKPVEV
+829 
-837 KPVNSQPTKNVP
+837 
-849 KVNNQQQ
+849 
-856 VKEGAAIKKV
+856 
-866 ETKAQTQQEALKN
+866 
-879 VKAKETIKPK
+879 

>member
-1 MKKFITLLLLV
+1 MKKFITLLLLI

-38 IDDIIPKNKEK
+38 IDNIIPKSKEK
-49 LKYEEYPASSYGID
+49 LKFEEYPPSSYSID
-63 IYTPEGGFGESL
+63 VYTPEGGFGESL
-75 KFWKWGD
+75 KFWKWKD
-82 KVKEQMVA
+82 NIKEQIVA
-90 VLFSLVSI
+90 TIFILISIAWTVNLAISSLV
-98 GWTINLAVS
+98 
-107 TFVTSMVGQSMSLNI
+107 TSLVGQSMSLNI

-128 KLGDVI
+128 KLGEVI
-134 SKAAGFN
+134 SKTAGFN

-169 VQRRQSEMLGG
+169 IQRRQSEMLGG

-203 GLNTFSEQVNKT
+203 GLNNFSEQVNKT
-215 VLDSTQS
+215 VLDSSQS
-222 ISGASEGYSSGVD
+222 ISGASEGHSSGVD

-268 KKMLTTTGADE
+268 KKMLTTTDPDE
-279 RQDLLKEEVEQK
+279 RKALLKDEVEVQK
-291 KNTILTLDATFE
+291 NQALSLDATFE

-309 LLFLINGPLWVVL
+309 LLGVINAPLWIVL

-358 AKRFLSELFR
+358 AKKFLAELFR

-375 IGFLITLMFWVSSI
+375 IGFLVTLMFWVSSI

-399 LVVAALQVL
+399 LVVAILQIL

-423 ITTVPASAGAARAS
+423 ITTVPANAGVARAS

-466 AGLASAAVA
+466 AGVASAAVA
-475 GKVGKS
+475 GKMGKS
-481 GYSKFKQLKEN
+481 GYGKFKQLKEN

-516 KNINQMK
+516 QNIDQMK
-523 KEENLGVRDRKGN
+523 KEENLGVRDRKRK
-536 QEQERVK
+536 QEQERVQ

-558 GKHQDNDPEIQQA
+558 EKHQDNNPEVQQA
-571 ELKDKEEDVKADVKP
+571 ELKDKEEDVKVDVKP
-586 VGQSNDELNNKEED
+586 VAPLNEELGNKED
-600 VKAHVRPVA
+600 VKAQIRPA
-609 NQNNGGLEN
+609 ATQNNGGLEN
-618 KQEDVKTEAKPV
+618 KQEDVKAEVKPV
-630 ATIKTP
+630 AAIKAP
-636 TGQTKPVT
+636 MGQTKSMDDKPII
-644 TPQSGTTPLQSNPME
+644 TPQSGTTPVPANPME
-659 SKPITTPQS
+659 SKSITTPQS
-668 GTTPLQ
+668 GTTPVPA
-674 SNPMESKP
+674 NPM
-682 ITTPQSGTT
+682 
-691 PLQSNPM
+691 
-698 ESKPITTPQSGTT
+698 
-711 PLQSNPMESKP
+711 
-722 ITTPQS
+722 
-728 GTTPLQSN
+728 
-736 PIESKP
+736 
-742 ITTPQSGTTPLQSNP
+742 
-757 IESKPITAPQSGTTP
+757 ESKPITAPQSGTTP
-772 LQSNPI
+772 VPANPM
-778 ESKPITT
+778 ESKSITT
-785 PQSGTTPLQSNPIES
+785 PQSGTTPVPANPMES
-800 KPITTPQAG
+800 KPITAPQSETAPVPANPMESKSITTPQSG
-809 TTPLQPNPIESKPV
+809 TTQLPTNPIESKPV

-837 KPVNSQPTKNVP
+837 KPVNQQQTKNVP
-849 KVNNQQQ
+849 KVNNQQH
-856 VKEGAAIKKV
+856 VKEGADIKKV
-866 ETKAQTQQEALKN
+866 NAKAQTQQEALKN

>member
-12 CTLLLAFNLL
+12 CTFVLAFNLL

-27 VYAEEEPRPSL
+27 VYADEEPRPSL
-38 IDDIIPKNKEK
+38 LDDIIPKSKEK
-49 LKYEEYPASSYGID
+49 LKYEEYPPSSYGID

-90 VLFSLVSI
+90 VLFSLISI
-98 GWTINLAVS
+98 GWTLNLAVS

-141 GSWGNGIYSELIGL
+141 GSWGTGIYSELIGL
-155 MLALLACWVIWVGF
+155 MLAFLACWVIWVGF
-169 VQRRQSEMLGG
+169 VERRQSEMLGG

-203 GLNTFSEQVNKT
+203 GLNNFSEQTNKT
-215 VLDSTQS
+215 VLDATQS
-222 ISGASEGYSSGVD
+222 IAGTKEGYSSGVD

-268 KKMLTTTGADE
+268 KKMLTTTNTDE
-279 RQDLLKEEVEQK
+279 RQKLLEHEVKDENNK
-291 KNTILTLDATFE
+291 ILELDATFE

-309 LLFLINGPLWVVL
+309 LLFVINGPLWVVL
-322 GLCSMAMLFY
+322 CLCSMAMLFY

-358 AKRFLSELFR
+358 AKRFLAELFR

-455 TVGRGVAVAGA
+455 TVGRGVVVAGA
-466 AGLASAAVA
+466 AGVASAAVA
-475 GKVGKS
+475 GKMGKS

-558 GKHQDNDPEIQQA
+558 GKHEDNNPEIQQA

-586 VGQSNDELNNKEED
+586 VAQSNEELNNKEED
-600 VKAHVRPVA
+600 VKAQVRPVA

-618 KQEDVKTEAKPV
+618 KQEDVKAEAKPV
-630 ATIKTP
+630 AIIKTP
-636 TGQTKPVT
+636 TGQTKSMDGKPIT
-644 TPQSGTTPLQSNPME
+644 TPQSGTTPSPANPMDGKPITTPQSGTTPSPANPME

-668 GTTPLQ
+668 GTTP
-674 SNPMESKP
+674 SPANPMESKP

-691 PLQSNPM
+691 PS
-698 ESKPITTPQSGTT
+698 
-711 PLQSNPMESKP
+711 
-722 ITTPQS
+722 
-728 GTTPLQSN
+728 
-736 PIESKP
+736 
-742 ITTPQSGTTPLQSNP
+742 
-757 IESKPITAPQSGTTP
+757 
-772 LQSNPI
+772 
-778 ESKPITT
+778 
-785 PQSGTTPLQSNPIES
+785 
-800 KPITTPQAG
+800 
-809 TTPLQPNPIESKPV
+809 QPKPIESKPV
-823 TTSQVS
+823 TTSHVS
-829 TPQKPVEV
+829 TPQKQVEV
-837 KPVNSQPTKNVP
+837 KPVNPQQTKNVP

-866 ETKAQTQQEALKN
+866 DTKAQTQQEALKN
-879 VKAKETIKPK
+879 VKAKETKKPK

>member
-1 MKKFITLLLLV
+1 MKKFITLLLLI

-38 IDDIIPKNKEK
+38 IDNIIPKSKEK
-49 LKYEEYPASSYGID
+49 LKFEEYPPSSYSID
-63 IYTPEGGFGESL
+63 VYTPEGGFGESL
-75 KFWKWGD
+75 KFWKWKD
-82 KVKEQMVA
+82 NIKEQIVA
-90 VLFSLVSI
+90 TIFILISIAWTVNLAISSLV
-98 GWTINLAVS
+98 
-107 TFVTSMVGQSMSLNI
+107 TSLVGQSMSLNI

-128 KLGDVI
+128 KLGEVI
-134 SKAAGFN
+134 SKTAGFN

-169 VQRRQSEMLGG
+169 IQRRQSEMLGG

-203 GLNTFSEQVNKT
+203 GLNNFSEQVNKT
-215 VLDSTQS
+215 VLDSSQS
-222 ISGASEGYSSGVD
+222 ISGASEGHSSGVD

-268 KKMLTTTGADE
+268 KKMLTTTDPDE
-279 RQDLLKEEVEQK
+279 RKALLKDEVEVQK
-291 KNTILTLDATFE
+291 NQTLSLDATFE

-309 LLFLINGPLWVVL
+309 LLGVINAPLWIVL

-358 AKRFLSELFR
+358 AKKFLAELFR

-375 IGFLITLMFWVSSI
+375 IGFLVTLMFWVSSI

-399 LVVAALQVL
+399 LVVAILQIL

-466 AGLASAAVA
+466 AGVASAAMA
-475 GKVGKS
+475 RKMGKS

-523 KEENLGVRDRKGN
+523 KEKNLGVRDRKGN
-536 QEQERVK
+536 QEQERVQ

-558 GKHQDNDPEIQQA
+558 EKHQDNNPEVQQA
-571 ELKDKEEDVKADVKP
+571 ELKDKEDVKVDVKPVAPLNEELGNKEDVKA
-586 VGQSNDELNNKEED
+586 QI
-600 VKAHVRPVA
+600 RPA
-609 NQNNGGLEN
+609 ATQNNGGLEN
-618 KQEDVKTEAKPV
+618 KQEDVKAEVKPV
-630 ATIKTP
+630 AAIKTP
-636 TGQTKPVT
+636 TGQTKSTDDKPIT
-644 TPQSGTTPLQSNPME
+644 TPQSGTTPVPANPMESKSITTPQSGTPPVPANPNE

-668 GTTPLQ
+668 GTTP
-674 SNPMESKP
+674 
-682 ITTPQSGTT
+682 TPA
-691 PLQSNPM
+691 
-698 ESKPITTPQSGTT
+698 
-711 PLQSNPMESKP
+711 NPMESKP

-757 IESKPITAPQSGTTP
+757 IESKP
-772 LQSNPI
+772 
-778 ESKPITT
+778 
-785 PQSGTTPLQSNPIES
+785 
-800 KPITTPQAG
+800 
-809 TTPLQPNPIESKPV
+809 V
-823 TTSQVS
+823 TTSHVS
-829 TPQKPVEV
+829 TPQKQVEV
-837 KPVNSQPTKNVP
+837 KPVNQQHNKNVP
-849 KVNNQQQ
+849 KVNNQQH
-856 VKEGAAIKKV
+856 VKEGADIKKV
-866 ETKAQTQQEALKN
+866 NAKAQTQQEALKN

>member
-1 MKKFITLLLLV
+1 MKKFITLLLLI

-188 VFTLGFFANSSYIIK
+188 VFTLGFFANASYIIK

-222 ISGASEGYSSGVD
+222 ISGASQGYSSGVD

-268 KKMLTTTGADE
+268 KKMLTITGADE

-455 TVGRGVAVAGA
+455 SVGRGVALAGA
-466 AGLASAAVA
+466 AGVASAAVA

-558 GKHQDNDPEIQQA
+558 GKHEDNNPEMQQA
-571 ELKDKEEDVKADVKP
+571 ELKGKEEDVKADVKP
-586 VGQSNDELNNKEED
+586 VAQSNNKEED
-600 VKAHVRPVA
+600 VKAQVRPVA
-609 NQNNGGLEN
+609 SQNNGGLEN
-618 KQEDVKTEAKPV
+618 KQGDVKAEAKPG

-636 TGQTKPVT
+636 NGQTKPV
-644 TPQSGTTPLQSNPME
+644 
-659 SKPITTPQS
+659 
-668 GTTPLQ
+668 
-674 SNPMESKP
+674 
-682 ITTPQSGTT
+682 
-691 PLQSNPM
+691 
-698 ESKPITTPQSGTT
+698 TTPQSGTT

-742 ITTPQSGTTPLQSNP
+742 ITTPQSGTTPLQSNS

-772 LQSNPI
+772 LQSNSI
-778 ESKPITT
+778 ESKPITA
-785 PQSGTTPLQSNPIES
+785 PQSGTTPS
-800 KPITTPQAG
+800 K
-809 TTPLQPNPIESKPV
+809 PNPIESKPV
-823 TTSQVS
+823 TTSHVS
-829 TPQKPVEV
+829 TPQKQVEV
-837 KPVNSQPTKNVP
+837 KPVNSQPTKNIP

-866 ETKAQTQQEALKN
+866 EANAQTQQEALKN

>member
-1 MKKFITLLLLV
+1 MKKFITLLLLI

-49 LKYEEYPASSYGID
+49 LKYEEYPPSSYGID
-63 IYTPEGGFGESL
+63 VYTPEGGFGESL
-75 KFWKWGD
+75 KFWKWKD
-82 KVKEQMVA
+82 NIKEQIVA
-90 VLFSLVSI
+90 TIFILISI
-98 GWTINLAVS
+98 GWSVNLAIS
-107 TFVTSMVGQSMSLNI
+107 SFVTSMVGQSMSLNI
-122 VADVGD
+122 VDDVGD

-268 KKMLTTTGADE
+268 KKMLTTTDPEE
-279 RQDLLKEEVEQK
+279 RKALLKDEVEVQK
-291 KNTILTLDATFE
+291 NQTLSLDATFE

-309 LLFLINGPLWVVL
+309 LLGAINLPLWIVL

-358 AKRFLSELFR
+358 AKRFLAELFR

-558 GKHQDNDPEIQQA
+558 GNHQNNDPEIPQA

-586 VGQSNDELNNKEED
+586 VAPLNEELGNKEED
-600 VKAHVRPVA
+600 VKTQIKPAA
-609 NQNNGGLEN
+609 TQNNGGLEN
-618 KQEDVKTEAKPV
+618 KQEDIKADVKPV
-630 ATIKTP
+630 AAIKTP
-636 TGQTKPVT
+636 TGQTKSTDDKPIIT
-644 TPQSGTTPLQSNPME
+644 PQSRTTPLPADPIESKPIITPQSGTTPTPADPIESKPIITPQSGTTPTPANPIESKPTITPQSGTTPLPA
-659 SKPITTPQS
+659 
-668 GTTPLQ
+668 
-674 SNPMESKP
+674 
-682 ITTPQSGTT
+682 
-691 PLQSNPM
+691 
-698 ESKPITTPQSGTT
+698 
-711 PLQSNPMESKP
+711 
-722 ITTPQS
+722 
-728 GTTPLQSN
+728 N

-742 ITTPQSGTTPLQSNP
+742 AIASQSGTTPTPGNP
-757 IESKPITAPQSGTTP
+757 IQ
-772 LQSNPI
+772 
-778 ESKPITT
+778 
-785 PQSGTTPLQSNPIES
+785 
-800 KPITTPQAG
+800 
-809 TTPLQPNPIESKPV
+809 SKPV
-823 TTSQVS
+823 TTSHVS
-829 TPQKPVEV
+829 TPQKQVEV
-837 KPVNSQPTKNVP
+837 KPVNPQQIKNVP
-849 KVNNQQQ
+849 KENNQQQ
-856 VKEGAAIKKV
+856 VKDGAAIKKV

>member
-1 MKKFITLLLLV
+1 MKNFITLLLLI

-49 LKYEEYPASSYGID
+49 LKYEEYPPSSYGID

-222 ISGASEGYSSGVD
+222 ISGASEGYLSGVD

-268 KKMLTTTGADE
+268 KKMLTTTNADE
-279 RQDLLKEEVEQK
+279 RQKLLEHEVKDENNK
-291 KNTILTLDATFE
+291 ILVLDATFE

-358 AKRFLSELFR
+358 AKKFLSELFR

-423 ITTVPASAGAARAS
+423 ITTVPASAGVAKAS

-446 YRDVRRGSK
+446 YRDVKRGSK
-455 TVGRGVAVAGA
+455 TVGRGVATG
-466 AGLASAAVA
+466 AAVA
-475 GKVGKS
+475 SNAGKS
-481 GYSKFKQLKEN
+481 GYSKFKQMKAN

-500 ADGKRKE
+500 GEGKRKE

-558 GKHQDNDPEIQQA
+558 GQQQDNNPEIQQA
-571 ELKDKEEDVKADVKP
+571 EIKDKEEDVKADVKP
-586 VGQSNDELNNKEED
+586 VAQSSEELNNKEED

-618 KQEDVKTEAKPV
+618 KQDDVKAEAKPV

-644 TPQSGTTPLQSNPME
+644 TPQSGTTPSPANPLE

-668 GTTPLQ
+668 GTTPTPA
-674 SNPMESKP
+674 NPVESKP

-691 PLQSNPM
+691 PTPANPV

-711 PLQSNPMESKP
+711 PTPANPLESKP

-728 GTTPLQSN
+728 GTTPTPAN
-736 PIESKP
+736 PV
-742 ITTPQSGTTPLQSNP
+742 
-757 IESKPITAPQSGTTP
+757 
-772 LQSNPI
+772 
-778 ESKPITT
+778 
-785 PQSGTTPLQSNPIES
+785 ES

-809 TTPLQPNPIESKPV
+809 TTPSQPNPSENKPV
-823 TTSQVS
+823 TTSHVG
-829 TPQKPVEV
+829 TPQKQVEV
-837 KPVNSQPTKNVP
+837 KPVNPQQTKSVP

>member
-1 MKKFITLLLLV
+1 MKKFITLLLLI
-12 CTLLLAFNLL
+12 CTLILAFDLL
-22 FKAAP
+22 FKATP

-38 IDDIIPKNKEK
+38 IDDIIPKSKEK
-49 LKYEEYPASSYGID
+49 LKYEEYPPSSYGID

-90 VLFSLVSI
+90 VLFSLISI
-98 GWTINLAVS
+98 GWTINLGIS

-155 MLALLACWVIWVGF
+155 MLALLACWAIWVGF
-169 VQRRQSEMLGG
+169 VQRRQSDMLGG

-268 KKMLTTTGADE
+268 KKMLTTTAADE
-279 RQDLLKEEVEQK
+279 RQELLKEEVEQK

-466 AGLASAAVA
+466 AGVASAAMA

-536 QEQERVK
+536 QEQEMVQ
-543 EEVAATKENPELAVR
+543 EEVAATKENSELAVR
-558 GKHQDNDPEIQQA
+558 EKPQDNNIEVQQA

-586 VGQSNDELNNKEED
+586 VAPLNEELGNKED
-600 VKAHVRPVA
+600 VKAQIRPA
-609 NQNNGGLEN
+609 ATQNNGGLDN
-618 KQEDVKTEAKPV
+618 KQEDVKADVKPI
-630 ATIKTP
+630 AAIKTP
-636 TGQTKPVT
+636 TGQTKSTDEKPIT
-644 TPQSGTTPLQSNPME
+644 TPQLGTTPLPANPIE

-668 GTTPLQ
+668 GTTPVPA
-674 SNPMESKP
+674 NPIESKPITTPQLGTTPLPANSIESKP

-691 PLQSNPM
+691 PVPANPI
-698 ESKPITTPQSGTT
+698 ESKPITTPQLGTT
-711 PLQSNPMESKP
+711 PLPA
-722 ITTPQS
+722 
-728 GTTPLQSN
+728 N

-742 ITTPQSGTTPLQSNP
+742 ITTPQSGTTPLP
-757 IESKPITAPQSGTTP
+757 A
-772 LQSNPI
+772 
-778 ESKPITT
+778 
-785 PQSGTTPLQSNPIES
+785 
-800 KPITTPQAG
+800 
-809 TTPLQPNPIESKPV
+809 NPIESKPV

-829 TPQKPVEV
+829 TPQKQVEV
-837 KPVNSQPTKNVP
+837 KQVNQQQNKNVP
-849 KVNNQQQ
+849 KVNNQQH
-856 VKEGAAIKKV
+856 VKEGADIKKV
-866 ETKAQTQQEALKN
+866 NAKAQTQQEALKN
-879 VKAKETIKPK
+879 VKAKENIKPK

>member
-1 MKKFITLLLLV
+1 MKKFITLLLLI

-27 VYAEEEPRPSL
+27 VYAEEEPRHSL

-107 TFVTSMVGQSMSLNI
+107 TFVASMVGQSMSLNI

-188 VFTLGFFANSSYIIK
+188 VFTLAFFANSSYIIK

-256 TTDMKKIGDERI
+256 TTDTKKIGDERI

-358 AKRFLSELFR
+358 AKKFLSELFR

-423 ITTVPASAGAARAS
+423 ITTMPASAGAARAS

-536 QEQERVK
+536 HEQERVK

-558 GKHQDNDPEIQQA
+558 GKHQDNDSEIQQA
-571 ELKDKEEDVKADVKP
+571 ELKDKEEDVKAEVKP
-586 VGQSNDELNNKEED
+586 VAPLNEELGNKEED
-600 VKAHVRPVA
+600 VKPQIRPA
-609 NQNNGGLEN
+609 AIQNNGSLDN
-618 KQEDVKTEAKPV
+618 KQEDVKAEAKPG

-644 TPQSGTTPLQSNPME
+644 TPQSGPKPSPANPME

-668 GTTPLQ
+668 GPKP
-674 SNPMESKP
+674 SPANPMESKP
-682 ITTPQSGTT
+682 I
-691 PLQSNPM
+691 
-698 ESKPITTPQSGTT
+698 
-711 PLQSNPMESKP
+711 
-722 ITTPQS
+722 
-728 GTTPLQSN
+728 
-736 PIESKP
+736 
-742 ITTPQSGTTPLQSNP
+742 
-757 IESKPITAPQSGTTP
+757 
-772 LQSNPI
+772 
-778 ESKPITT
+778 
-785 PQSGTTPLQSNPIES
+785 
-800 KPITTPQAG
+800 
-809 TTPLQPNPIESKPV
+809 
-823 TTSQVS
+823 
-829 TPQKPVEV
+829 
-837 KPVNSQPTKNVP
+837 
-849 KVNNQQQ
+849 
-856 VKEGAAIKKV
+856 
-866 ETKAQTQQEALKN
+866 
-879 VKAKETIKPK
+879 

>member
-12 CTLLLAFNLL
+12 CTFVLAFNLL
-22 FKAAP
+22 FKAAT
-27 VYAEEEPRPSL
+27 VYADEEPRPSL
-38 IDDIIPKNKEK
+38 LDDIIPKNKEK
-49 LKYEEYPASSYGID
+49 LKFEEHPPSSYGVD

-90 VLFSLVSI
+90 VLFSLISI
-98 GWTINLAVS
+98 GWTFNLAVS

-141 GSWGNGIYSELIGL
+141 GSWGTGIYSELIGL
-155 MLALLACWVIWVGF
+155 MLAFLACWVIWVGF
-169 VQRRQSEMLGG
+169 VERRQSEMLGG

-203 GLNTFSEQVNKT
+203 GLNNFSEQTNKT
-215 VLDSTQS
+215 VLDATQS
-222 ISGASEGYSSGVD
+222 IAGTKEGYSSGVD

-268 KKMLTTTGADE
+268 KKMLTTTNTDE
-279 RQDLLKEEVEQK
+279 RQKLLEHEVKDENNK
-291 KNTILTLDATFE
+291 TLELDATFE

-309 LLFLINGPLWVVL
+309 LLFVINGPLWVVL
-322 GLCSMAMLFY
+322 CLCSMAMLFY

-358 AKRFLSELFR
+358 AKKFLAELFR

-375 IGFLITLMFWVSSI
+375 IGFLLTLMFWVSSI
-389 LFSATDKYGY
+389 LYSATDKYGY

-466 AGLASAAVA
+466 AGVASAVMA
-475 GKVGKS
+475 GKIGKS

-523 KEENLGVRDRKGN
+523 NEGNLGVRDRKGN
-536 QEQERVK
+536 PEQERVK

-558 GKHQDNDPEIQQA
+558 GKHQDNNSEVQQA

-586 VGQSNDELNNKEED
+586 VAQSNEELNNKED
-600 VKAHVRPVA
+600 VKAQVRPVA

-618 KQEDVKTEAKPV
+618 KQEDVKAEAKPV
-630 ATIKTP
+630 AAIK
-636 TGQTKPVT
+636 
-644 TPQSGTTPLQSNPME
+644 TPLQSNPME

-742 ITTPQSGTTPLQSNP
+742 
-757 IESKPITAPQSGTTP
+757 
-772 LQSNPI
+772 
-778 ESKPITT
+778 
-785 PQSGTTPLQSNPIES
+785 
-800 KPITTPQAG
+800 
-809 TTPLQPNPIESKPV
+809 V
-823 TTSQVS
+823 TTSHVS
-829 TPQKPVEV
+829 TPQKQVEV
-837 KPVNSQPTKNVP
+837 KPVNQQQTKNVP
-849 KVNNQQQ
+849 KVNNQQH
-856 VKEGAAIKKV
+856 VKEGADIKKANA
-866 ETKAQTQQEALKN
+866 KAQTQQEALKN
-879 VKAKETIKPK
+879 VKAKETIKPKKFSS

>member
-1 MKKFITLLLLV
+1 MKKFITLLLLI

-49 LKYEEYPASSYGID
+49 LKYEEYPPSSYGID
-63 IYTPEGGFGESL
+63 VYTPEGGFGESL
-75 KFWKWGD
+75 KFWKWKD
-82 KVKEQMVA
+82 NIKEQIVA
-90 VLFSLVSI
+90 TIFILISI
-98 GWTINLAVS
+98 GWSVNLAIS
-107 TFVTSMVGQSMSLNI
+107 SFVTSMVGQSMSLNI

-188 VFTLGFFANSSYIIK
+188 VFTLAFFANSSYIIK

-268 KKMLTTTGADE
+268 KKMLSTTDPEE
-279 RQDLLKEEVEQK
+279 RKALLKDEVEVQK
-291 KNTILTLDATFE
+291 NQTLSLDATFE

-309 LLFLINGPLWVVL
+309 LLGAINLPLWIVL

-358 AKRFLSELFR
+358 AKKFLSELFR

-375 IGFLITLMFWVSSI
+375 IGFLVTLMFWVSSI

-523 KEENLGVRDRKGN
+523 NEENLGVRDRKGN

-558 GKHQDNDPEIQQA
+558 GNHEGNDPEMQQA
-571 ELKDKEEDVKADVKP
+571 ELKGKEEDVKADVKP
-586 VGQSNDELNNKEED
+586 VAQSNEELNNKEED
-600 VKAHVRPVA
+600 VKGQVRPVA
-609 NQNNGGLEN
+609 SQNNGGLEN
-618 KQEDVKTEAKPV
+618 KQDDVKAEAKPT

-644 TPQSGTTPLQSNPME
+644 TPQSGTPSSPANPME

-668 GTTPLQ
+668 GTPSSPANPMESKPITTPQ
-674 SNPMESKP
+674 SVTPPSPANPMESKP
-682 ITTPQSGTT
+682 ITTPQSGT
-691 PLQSNPM
+691 PSSPANPM
-698 ESKPITTPQSGTT
+698 ESKPITTPQSVT
-711 PLQSNPMESKP
+711 PPSPANPMESKP

-728 GTTPLQSN
+728 VTPSTPAN
-736 PIESKP
+736 PV
-742 ITTPQSGTTPLQSNP
+742 
-757 IESKPITAPQSGTTP
+757 
-772 LQSNPI
+772 
-778 ESKPITT
+778 
-785 PQSGTTPLQSNPIES
+785 ES

-809 TTPLQPNPIESKPV
+809 TTPSQPNPIESKPV

-829 TPQKPVEV
+829 TPQKQVEV

>member
-1 MKKFITLLLLV
+1 MKKFITLLLLI

-222 ISGASEGYSSGVD
+222 ISGESQGYSSGVD

-279 RQDLLKEEVEQK
+279 RLDLLREEVEQK

-303 RGALVL
+303 RGAVVL

-341 MSPVMLLM
+341 MSPIMLLM

-358 AKRFLSELFR
+358 AKKFLAELFR

-375 IGFLITLMFWVSSI
+375 IGFLVTLMFWISSI

-399 LVVAALQVL
+399 LVVATLQIL

-446 YRDVRRGSK
+446 YRDVRQGSK
-455 TVGRGVAVAGA
+455 AIGKGVAVAGA
-466 AGLASAAVA
+466 SAVTA
-475 GKVGKS
+475 GKIGKS

-507 KEQMQAEKE
+507 KGQMQAEKE

-558 GKHQDNDPEIQQA
+558 GQQQDNNPEMQQA
-571 ELKDKEEDVKADVKP
+571 ELKDKEEDVKADVKL
-586 VGQSNDELNNKEED
+586 VAQSNEELNNKEED
-600 VKAHVRPVA
+600 VKAQVRPVA
-609 NQNNGGLEN
+609 SQNNGGLEN
-618 KQEDVKTEAKPV
+618 KQEDVKAEAKPA

-644 TPQSGTTPLQSNPME
+644 TPQSG
-659 SKPITTPQS
+659 
-668 GTTPLQ
+668 
-674 SNPMESKP
+674 
-682 ITTPQSGTT
+682 
-691 PLQSNPM
+691 
-698 ESKPITTPQSGTT
+698 
-711 PLQSNPMESKP
+711 
-722 ITTPQS
+722 
-728 GTTPLQSN
+728 
-736 PIESKP
+736 
-742 ITTPQSGTTPLQSNP
+742 
-757 IESKPITAPQSGTTP
+757 
-772 LQSNPI
+772 
-778 ESKPITT
+778 
-785 PQSGTTPLQSNPIES
+785 
-800 KPITTPQAG
+800 
-809 TTPLQPNPIESKPV
+809 
-823 TTSQVS
+823 
-829 TPQKPVEV
+829 
-837 KPVNSQPTKNVP
+837 
-849 KVNNQQQ
+849 
-856 VKEGAAIKKV
+856 
-866 ETKAQTQQEALKN
+866 
-879 VKAKETIKPK
+879 

>member
-1 MKKFITLLLLV
+1 MKKLITLLLLI

-27 VYAEEEPRPSL
+27 VYADEEPRPSL
-38 IDDIIPKNKEK
+38 LDDIIPKNKEK
-49 LKYEEYPASSYGID
+49 LKFEEHPPSSYGID

-75 KFWKWGD
+75 KFWRWGD

-90 VLFSLVSI
+90 VLFSLISI
-98 GWTINLAVS
+98 GWTLNLAVS

-141 GSWGNGIYSELIGL
+141 GSWGSGGIYSELIGL

-169 VQRRQSEMLGG
+169 VERRQSEMLGG

-203 GLNTFSEQVNKT
+203 GLNNFSEQTNKT
-215 VLDSTQS
+215 VLDATQS
-222 ISGASEGYSSGVD
+222 IAGTKEGYSSGVD

-268 KKMLTTTGADE
+268 KKMLTTTNTDE
-279 RQDLLKEEVEQK
+279 RQKLLEHEVKDENNK
-291 KNTILTLDATFE
+291 ILELDATFE

-309 LLFLINGPLWVVL
+309 LLFVINGPLWVVL
-322 GLCSMAMLFY
+322 CLCSMAMLFY

-349 ALVPAWTGT
+349 ALVPAWAGT
-358 AKRFLSELFR
+358 AKRFLAELFR

-375 IGFLITLMFWVSSI
+375 IGFLLTLMFWVSSI
-389 LFSATDKYGY
+389 LYSATDKYGY

-446 YRDVRRGSK
+446 YRDVKRGSK

-466 AGLASAAVA
+466 AGVASAAMA
-475 GKVGKS
+475 GKMSKS

-536 QEQERVK
+536 QEQERVQ

-558 GKHQDNDPEIQQA
+558 EKHQDNNPEVQQA
-571 ELKDKEEDVKADVKP
+571 ELKDKEEDVKVDVKSVAP
-586 VGQSNDELNNKEED
+586 LNEELGNKED
-600 VKAHVRPVA
+600 VKTQIRPA
-609 NQNNGGLEN
+609 ATQNNGGLEN
-618 KQEDVKTEAKPV
+618 KQEDVKAEVKPV
-630 ATIKTP
+630 AAIKTP
-636 TGQTKPVT
+636 TGQTKSTDDKPIT
-644 TPQSGTTPLQSNPME
+644 TPQSGTPPTSANPMESKPITTPQLGTTPTPANPME

-668 GTTPLQ
+668 GTPPT
-674 SNPMESKP
+674 SANPMESKP
-682 ITTPQSGTT
+682 ITTPQSGTPPT
-691 PLQSNPM
+691 PANPM
-698 ESKPITTPQSGTT
+698 ESKPITTPQSGT
-711 PLQSNPMESKP
+711 PPVPSNPNESK
-722 ITTPQS
+722 S
-728 GTTPLQSN
+728 
-736 PIESKP
+736 
-742 ITTPQSGTTPLQSNP
+742 
-757 IESKPITAPQSGTTP
+757 
-772 LQSNPI
+772 
-778 ESKPITT
+778 
-785 PQSGTTPLQSNPIES
+785 
-800 KPITTPQAG
+800 
-809 TTPLQPNPIESKPV
+809 V
-823 TTSQVS
+823 TTSHVS

-837 KPVNSQPTKNVP
+837 KPVEVKPVNQQQTKNVS
-849 KVNNQQQ
+849 KVNNQQH
-856 VKEGAAIKKV
+856 VKEGADIKKV
-866 ETKAQTQQEALKN
+866 NAKAQTPQEALKN
-879 VKAKETIKPK
+879 VKVKETIKPK

>member
-1 MKKFITLLLLV
+1 
-12 CTLLLAFNLL
+12 
-22 FKAAP
+22 
-27 VYAEEEPRPSL
+27 
-38 IDDIIPKNKEK
+38 
-49 LKYEEYPASSYGID
+49 
-63 IYTPEGGFGESL
+63 
-75 KFWKWGD
+75 
-82 KVKEQMVA
+82 
-90 VLFSLVSI
+90 
-98 GWTINLAVS
+98 
-107 TFVTSMVGQSMSLNI
+107 
-122 VADVGD
+122 
-128 KLGDVI
+128 
-134 SKAAGFN
+134 
-141 GSWGNGIYSELIGL
+141 
-155 MLALLACWVIWVGF
+155 
-169 VQRRQSEMLGG
+169 
-180 LLKALGIL
+180 
-188 VFTLGFFANSSYIIK
+188 
-203 GLNTFSEQVNKT
+203 
-215 VLDSTQS
+215 
-222 ISGASEGYSSGVD
+222 
-235 SITDLTHTLLIK
+235 
-247 QPYTLLQFG
+247 
-256 TTDMKKIGDERI
+256 
-268 KKMLTTTGADE
+268 
-279 RQDLLKEEVEQK
+279 
-291 KNTILTLDATFE
+291 
-303 RGALVL
+303 
-309 LLFLINGPLWVVL
+309 
-322 GLCSMAMLFY
+322 MAMLFY

-358 AKRFLSELFR
+358 AKKFLSELFR

-558 GKHQDNDPEIQQA
+558 GQHQDNNPEMQQA
-571 ELKDKEEDVKADVKP
+571 ELKDKEEDVKADVQP
-586 VGQSNDELNNKEED
+586 VAQSNGELNNKEED
-600 VKAHVRPVA
+600 VKAQVRPVA
-609 NQNNGGLEN
+609 NQNSSGLEN
-618 KQEDVKTEAKPV
+618 KQEDVKAEAKTG

-636 TGQTKPVT
+636 TGQTKPIT
-644 TPQSGTTPLQSNPME
+644 TPQSGTTPLQSSPME

-682 ITTPQSGTT
+682 IA
-691 PLQSNPM
+691 
-698 ESKPITTPQSGTT
+698 
-711 PLQSNPMESKP
+711 
-722 ITTPQS
+722 TPQS

-742 ITTPQSGTTPLQSNP
+742 ITTPQSGPTPSPANP
-757 IESKPITAPQSGTTP
+757 V
-772 LQSNPI
+772 

-785 PQSGTTPLQSNPIES
+785 PQSGPTP
-800 KPITTPQAG
+800 TPAN
-809 TTPLQPNPIESKPV
+809 LIESKPV
-823 TTSQVS
+823 TTSHVS
-829 TPQKPVEV
+829 TPQKQVEV
-837 KPVNSQPTKNVP
+837 KPVNQQQTKSVP

-879 VKAKETIKPK
+879 VKAKETIKPKKFSS

>member
-1 MKKFITLLLLV
+1 MKKFITLLLLI

-38 IDDIIPKNKEK
+38 IDNIIPKSKEK
-49 LKYEEYPASSYGID
+49 LKFEEYPPSSYSID
-63 IYTPEGGFGESL
+63 VYTPEGGFGESL
-75 KFWKWGD
+75 KFWKWKD
-82 KVKEQMVA
+82 NIKEQIVA
-90 VLFSLVSI
+90 TIFILISIAWTVNLAISSLV
-98 GWTINLAVS
+98 
-107 TFVTSMVGQSMSLNI
+107 TSLVGQSMSLNI

-128 KLGDVI
+128 KLGEVI
-134 SKAAGFN
+134 SKTAGFN

-203 GLNTFSEQVNKT
+203 GLNNFSEQVNKT
-215 VLDSTQS
+215 VLDSSQS
-222 ISGASEGYSSGVD
+222 ISGASEGHSSGVD

-268 KKMLTTTGADE
+268 KKMLTTTDPDE
-279 RQDLLKEEVEQK
+279 RKALLKDEVEVQK
-291 KNTILTLDATFE
+291 NQTLSLDATFE

-309 LLFLINGPLWVVL
+309 LLGVINAPLWIVL

-358 AKRFLSELFR
+358 AKKFLAELFR

-375 IGFLITLMFWVSSI
+375 IGFLVTLMFWVSSI

-399 LVVAALQVL
+399 LVVAILQIL

-446 YRDVRRGSK
+446 YRDVKHGSK

-466 AGLASAAVA
+466 AGVASAAMA
-475 GKVGKS
+475 GKMGKS

-536 QEQERVK
+536 QEQERVQ

-558 GKHQDNDPEIQQA
+558 EKHQDNNPEVQQA
-571 ELKDKEEDVKADVKP
+571 ELKDKEDVKVDAKPVAPLNEELGNKEDVKA
-586 VGQSNDELNNKEED
+586 QI
-600 VKAHVRPVA
+600 RPA
-609 NQNNGGLEN
+609 ATQNNGGLEN
-618 KQEDVKTEAKPV
+618 KKEDVKAEVKPV
-630 ATIKTP
+630 AAIKTP
-636 TGQTKPVT
+636 TGQTKSTDDKPIT
-644 TPQSGTTPLQSNPME
+644 TPQSGTTPLPSNPNESKPITTPQLGTTPTPANPME

-668 GTTPLQ
+668 GTTPTPA
-674 SNPMESKP
+674 NPMESKP

-691 PLQSNPM
+691 PTPANLM
-698 ESKPITTPQSGTT
+698 EI
-711 PLQSNPMESKP
+711 KP

-742 ITTPQSGTTPLQSNP
+742 
-757 IESKPITAPQSGTTP
+757 
-772 LQSNPI
+772 
-778 ESKPITT
+778 
-785 PQSGTTPLQSNPIES
+785 
-800 KPITTPQAG
+800 
-809 TTPLQPNPIESKPV
+809 V
-823 TTSQVS
+823 TTSHVS

-837 KPVNSQPTKNVP
+837 KPVNQQQTKNVS
-849 KVNNQQQ
+849 KVNNQQH
-856 VKEGAAIKKV
+856 VKEGADIKKV
-866 ETKAQTQQEALKN
+866 NAKAQTQQEALKN

>member
-12 CTLLLAFNLL
+12 CTFVLAFNLL

-27 VYAEEEPRPSL
+27 VYADEEPRPSL
-38 IDDIIPKNKEK
+38 LDDIIPKSKEK
-49 LKYEEYPASSYGID
+49 LKYEEYPPSSYGID

-90 VLFSLVSI
+90 VLFSLISI
-98 GWTINLAVS
+98 GWTLNLAVS

-141 GSWGNGIYSELIGL
+141 GSWGTGIYSELIGL
-155 MLALLACWVIWVGF
+155 MLAFLACWVIWVGF
-169 VQRRQSEMLGG
+169 VERRQSEMLGG

-203 GLNTFSEQVNKT
+203 GLNNFSEQTNKT
-215 VLDSTQS
+215 VLDATQS
-222 ISGASEGYSSGVD
+222 IAGTKEGYSSGVD

-268 KKMLTTTGADE
+268 KKMLTTTNTDE
-279 RQDLLKEEVEQK
+279 RQKLLEHEVKDENNK
-291 KNTILTLDATFE
+291 ILELDATFE

-309 LLFLINGPLWVVL
+309 LLFVINGPLWVVL
-322 GLCSMAMLFY
+322 CLCSMAMLFY

-358 AKRFLSELFR
+358 AKRFLAELFR

-423 ITTVPASAGAARAS
+423 ITTVPANAGAARAS

-466 AGLASAAVA
+466 AGVTSAAVA
-475 GKVGKS
+475 GKMGKS

-558 GKHQDNDPEIQQA
+558 GKHEDNNPEIQQA

-586 VGQSNDELNNKEED
+586 VAQSNEELNNKEED
-600 VKAHVRPVA
+600 VKAQVRPVA

-618 KQEDVKTEAKPV
+618 KQEDVKAEAKPV

-636 TGQTKPVT
+636 TGQTKSMDGKPIT
-644 TPQSGTTPLQSNPME
+644 TTQSGTTPSPANPME

-668 GTTPLQ
+668 GTTP
-674 SNPMESKP
+674 SPANPMESKP

-691 PLQSNPM
+691 PSPANPM

-711 PLQSNPMESKP
+711 PS
-722 ITTPQS
+722 
-728 GTTPLQSN
+728 
-736 PIESKP
+736 
-742 ITTPQSGTTPLQSNP
+742 
-757 IESKPITAPQSGTTP
+757 
-772 LQSNPI
+772 
-778 ESKPITT
+778 
-785 PQSGTTPLQSNPIES
+785 
-800 KPITTPQAG
+800 
-809 TTPLQPNPIESKPV
+809 QPKPIESKPV
-823 TTSQVS
+823 TTSHVS
-829 TPQKPVEV
+829 TPQKQVEV
-837 KPVNSQPTKNVP
+837 KPERFNVFLIIVP
-849 KVNNQQQ
+849 VEIMEQAIVTL
-856 VKEGAAIKKV
+856 VKK
-866 ETKAQTQQEALKN
+866 
-879 VKAKETIKPK
+879 

>member
-1 MKKFITLLLLV
+1 MKKFITLLLLI

-222 ISGASEGYSSGVD
+222 ISGASQGYSSGVD

-279 RQDLLKEEVEQK
+279 RLDLLREEVEQK

-341 MSPVMLLM
+341 MSPVILLM

-358 AKRFLSELFR
+358 AKRFLAELFR

-389 LFSATDKYGY
+389 LFSAIDKYGY

-466 AGLASAAVA
+466 AGVASAAVA

-536 QEQERVK
+536 QEQERAK

-558 GKHQDNDPEIQQA
+558 GKHEDNNLEIQQA

-586 VGQSNDELNNKEED
+586 VAQSNEELNNKEED
-600 VKAHVRPVA
+600 VKAQVRPVA
-609 NQNNGGLEN
+609 HQNNGGLEN
-618 KQEDVKTEAKPV
+618 KHEDVKAEAKPV
-630 ATIKTP
+630 GTIKPP
-636 TGQTKPVT
+636 TGQTKSMDGKPITTPQPGTTPSPANPMDGKPIT
-644 TPQSGTTPLQSNPME
+644 TPQSGTTPSPANPME

-668 GTTPLQ
+668 GTTP
-674 SNPMESKP
+674 SPANPMESKP

-691 PLQSNPM
+691 PS
-698 ESKPITTPQSGTT
+698 
-711 PLQSNPMESKP
+711 
-722 ITTPQS
+722 
-728 GTTPLQSN
+728 
-736 PIESKP
+736 
-742 ITTPQSGTTPLQSNP
+742 
-757 IESKPITAPQSGTTP
+757 
-772 LQSNPI
+772 
-778 ESKPITT
+778 
-785 PQSGTTPLQSNPIES
+785 
-800 KPITTPQAG
+800 
-809 TTPLQPNPIESKPV
+809 QPKPIESKPV
-823 TTSQVS
+823 TTSHVS
-829 TPQKPVEV
+829 TPQKQVEV
-837 KPVNSQPTKNVP
+837 KPVNPQQTKNVP

-866 ETKAQTQQEALKN
+866 DTKAQTQQEALKN
-879 VKAKETIKPK
+879 VKAKETKKPK

>member
-1 MKKFITLLLLV
+1 MKKFITLLLLI

-49 LKYEEYPASSYGID
+49 LKYEEYPPSSYGID
-63 IYTPEGGFGESL
+63 VYTPEGGFGESL
-75 KFWKWGD
+75 KFWKWKD
-82 KVKEQMVA
+82 NIKEQIVA
-90 VLFSLVSI
+90 TIFILISI
-98 GWTINLAVS
+98 GWSVNLAIS
-107 TFVTSMVGQSMSLNI
+107 SFVTSMVGQSMSLNI
-122 VADVGD
+122 VADVGN

-203 GLNTFSEQVNKT
+203 GLNIFSEQVNKT

-268 KKMLTTTGADE
+268 KKMLTTTNPDE
-279 RQDLLKEEVEQK
+279 RKALLKDEVEVQK
-291 KNTILTLDATFE
+291 NQTLSLDATFE

-309 LLFLINGPLWVVL
+309 LLGAINLPLWIVL

-358 AKRFLSELFR
+358 AKRFLAELFR

-375 IGFLITLMFWVSSI
+375 IGFLVTLMFWVSSI

-466 AGLASAAVA
+466 VGLASAAVA

-558 GKHQDNDPEIQQA
+558 GQHQDNTPEMQQA
-571 ELKDKEEDVKADVKP
+571 ELKDKEEDVKADVQP
-586 VGQSNDELNNKEED
+586 VAQSNGELNNKED
-600 VKAHVRPVA
+600 VKAQVRPVA
-609 NQNNGGLEN
+609 NQNSSGLEN
-618 KQEDVKTEAKPV
+618 KQENVKAEAKPG

-636 TGQTKPVT
+636 TGQTKPV
-644 TPQSGTTPLQSNPME
+644 TTPLQSNPME

-668 GTTPLQ
+668 GPTPLQ

-682 ITTPQSGTT
+682 ITTPQSGPT
-691 PLQSNPM
+691 PLQSNPV
-698 ESKPITTPQSGTT
+698 
-711 PLQSNPMESKP
+711 
-722 ITTPQS
+722 
-728 GTTPLQSN
+728 
-736 PIESKP
+736 
-742 ITTPQSGTTPLQSNP
+742 
-757 IESKPITAPQSGTTP
+757 
-772 LQSNPI
+772 
-778 ESKPITT
+778 
-785 PQSGTTPLQSNPIES
+785 
-800 KPITTPQAG
+800 
-809 TTPLQPNPIESKPV
+809 ESKPV
-823 TTSQVS
+823 TTSHVS
-829 TPQKPVEV
+829 TPQKQVEV
-837 KPVNSQPTKNVP
+837 KQVNQQQTKNVP

-866 ETKAQTQQEALKN
+866 EMRAQTQQEALKN

>member
-1 MKKFITLLLLV
+1 MKKFITLLLLM
-12 CTLLLAFNLL
+12 CTLLLVFNLL
-22 FKAAP
+22 FKATP
-27 VYAEEEPRPSL
+27 VYAEEEPRHSL
-38 IDDIIPKNKEK
+38 IDDIIPKSKEK
-49 LKYEEYPASSYGID
+49 LKFEEYPPSSYGID
-63 IYTPEGGFGESL
+63 VYTPEGGFGESL
-75 KFWKWGD
+75 KFWKWKD
-82 KVKEQMVA
+82 SIKEQIVA
-90 VLFSLVSI
+90 TIFILISITWTVNLAISSLV
-98 GWTINLAVS
+98 
-107 TFVTSMVGQSMSLNI
+107 TSLVGQSMSLNI

-128 KLGDVI
+128 KLGEVI
-134 SKAAGFN
+134 SKTAGFN

-169 VQRRQSEMLGG
+169 IQRRQSEMLGG

-203 GLNTFSEQVNKT
+203 GLNNFSEQVNKT
-215 VLDSTQS
+215 VLDTSQS
-222 ISGASEGYSSGVD
+222 ISGASEGHSSGVD

-268 KKMLTTTGADE
+268 KKLLTTTDPE
-279 RQDLLKEEVEQK
+279 KRKDLIKEEVEIQK
-291 KNTILTLDATFE
+291 NKTLSLDATFE

-309 LLFLINGPLWVVL
+309 LLGVINAPLWIVL

-358 AKRFLSELFR
+358 AKKFLAELFR

-375 IGFLITLMFWVSSI
+375 IGFLVTLMFWVSSI

-399 LVVAALQVL
+399 LVVAILQIL

-466 AGLASAAVA
+466 AGVASAAMA
-475 GKVGKS
+475 RKMGKS

-500 ADGKRKE
+500 ADGKSKE

-523 KEENLGVRDRKGN
+523 KEKNLGVRDRKGN
-536 QEQERVK
+536 QEQERVQ

-558 GKHQDNDPEIQQA
+558 EKHQDNNPEVQQA
-571 ELKDKEEDVKADVKP
+571 ELKDKEDVKVDVKPVAPLNEELGNKEDVKAEVKP
-586 VGQSNDELNNKEED
+586 V
-600 VKAHVRPVA
+600 AA
-609 NQNNGGLEN
+609 
-618 KQEDVKTEAKPV
+618 
-630 ATIKTP
+630 IKTP
-636 TGQTKPVT
+636 TGQTKSTDDKPIT
-644 TPQSGTTPLQSNPME
+644 TPQSGTTPVPANLMESKSITTPQSGTPPVPANPME

-668 GTTPLQ
+668 GTP
-674 SNPMESKP
+674 
-682 ITTPQSGTT
+682 
-691 PLQSNPM
+691 
-698 ESKPITTPQSGTT
+698 
-711 PLQSNPMESKP
+711 
-722 ITTPQS
+722 
-728 GTTPLQSN
+728 PLQSN

-742 ITTPQSGTTPLQSNP
+742 ITTPQSGTPPLQSNP
-757 IESKPITAPQSGTTP
+757 IESKP
-772 LQSNPI
+772 
-778 ESKPITT
+778 
-785 PQSGTTPLQSNPIES
+785 
-800 KPITTPQAG
+800 
-809 TTPLQPNPIESKPV
+809 V
-823 TTSQVS
+823 TTSHVS
-829 TPQKPVEV
+829 TPQKQVEV
-837 KPVNSQPTKNVP
+837 KPVNQQHNKNVP
-849 KVNNQQQ
+849 KVNNQQH
-856 VKEGAAIKKV
+856 VKEGADIKKV
-866 ETKAQTQQEALKN
+866 NAKAQTQQEALKN

>member
-1 MKKFITLLLLV
+1 MKKFITLLLLI
-12 CTLLLAFNLL
+12 CTLILAFNLL
-22 FKAAP
+22 FKATP

-38 IDDIIPKNKEK
+38 IDDIIPKSKEK
-49 LKYEEYPASSYGID
+49 LKYEEYPPSSYGID

-90 VLFSLVSI
+90 VLFSLISI
-98 GWTINLAVS
+98 GWTINLGVS

-268 KKMLTTTGADE
+268 KKMLTTTAVDE
-279 RQDLLKEEVEQK
+279 RQELLKEEVEQK

-423 ITTVPASAGAARAS
+423 ITTVPASVGAARAS

-455 TVGRGVAVAGA
+455 SVGRGVAVAGA
-466 AGLASAAVA
+466 AGVASAAIA

-516 KNINQMK
+516 KNINPMK

-543 EEVAATKENPELAVR
+543 EEVAATKENQELAVR
-558 GKHQDNDPEIQQA
+558 GKHQQDNDSEIQQA
-571 ELKDKEEDVKADVKP
+571 ELKDKEEDVKAEVKP
-586 VGQSNDELNNKEED
+586 V
-600 VKAHVRPVA
+600 AA
-609 NQNNGGLEN
+609 
-618 KQEDVKTEAKPV
+618 
-630 ATIKTP
+630 IKIP
-636 TGQTKPVT
+636 TGQTKST
-644 TPQSGTTPLQSNPME
+644 DD
-659 SKPITTPQS
+659 KPI
-668 GTTPLQ
+668 
-674 SNPMESKP
+674 
-682 ITTPQSGTT
+682 I
-691 PLQSNPM
+691 
-698 ESKPITTPQSGTT
+698 I
-711 PLQSNPMESKP
+711 
-722 ITTPQS
+722 PQS

-757 IESKPITAPQSGTTP
+757 MESKPITIPQSGTTP

-785 PQSGTTPLQSNPIES
+785 PQSGTTPLQSNPMESKPITIPQSGTTPLQSNPIESKPITIPQSGTTPLQSNPIES
-800 KPITTPQAG
+800 KPITTPQSGTTPIPANPIESKPITTPQSG
-809 TTPLQPNPIESKPV
+809 TTPLQLSPIESKPITTPQSGTTPISANPVESKPV
-823 TTSQVS
+823 TTSHVS
-829 TPQKPVEV
+829 TPQKQVEV
-837 KPVNSQPTKNVP
+837 KQVNQQQTKNVP

>member
-1 MKKFITLLLLV
+1 MKKFITLLLLI

-49 LKYEEYPASSYGID
+49 LKYEEYPPSSYGID
-63 IYTPEGGFGESL
+63 VYTPEGGFGESL
-75 KFWKWGD
+75 KFWKWKD
-82 KVKEQMVA
+82 NIKEQIVA
-90 VLFSLVSI
+90 TIFILISI
-98 GWTINLAVS
+98 GWSVNLAIS
-107 TFVTSMVGQSMSLNI
+107 SFVTSMVGQSMSLNI

-188 VFTLGFFANSSYIIK
+188 VFTLAFFANSSYIIK

-268 KKMLTTTGADE
+268 KKMLSTTDPEE
-279 RQDLLKEEVEQK
+279 RKALLKDEVEVQK
-291 KNTILTLDATFE
+291 NQTLSLDATFE

-309 LLFLINGPLWVVL
+309 LLGAINLPLWIVL

-358 AKRFLSELFR
+358 AKKFLSELFR

-375 IGFLITLMFWVSSI
+375 IGFLVTLMFWVSSI

-446 YRDVRRGSK
+446 YRDVKHGSK
-455 TVGRGVAVAGA
+455 SIGKGVAVAGA
-466 AGLASAAVA
+466 SAVTA
-475 GKVGKS
+475 GKIGKS

-523 KEENLGVRDRKGN
+523 KDENLGVRDRKGN

-558 GKHQDNDPEIQQA
+558 GNHEGNDPEMQQA
-571 ELKDKEEDVKADVKP
+571 ELKGKEEDVKADVKP
-586 VGQSNDELNNKEED
+586 VAQSNEELNNKED
-600 VKAHVRPVA
+600 VKAQVRPVA
-609 NQNNGGLEN
+609 SQNNGGLEN
-618 KQEDVKTEAKPV
+618 KQEDVKAEAKPV

-644 TPQSGTTPLQSNPME
+644 TPQLGTPSSPANPME

-668 GTTPLQ
+668 GTP
-674 SNPMESKP
+674 SSPVNPMESKP
-682 ITTPQSGTT
+682 ITPPQSVT
-691 PLQSNPM
+691 PPSPANPM
-698 ESKPITTPQSGTT
+698 ESKPITPPQSVT
-711 PLQSNPMESKP
+711 PSSPANPVESKP
-722 ITTPQS
+722 ITP
-728 GTTPLQSN
+728 P
-736 PIESKP
+736 
-742 ITTPQSGTTPLQSNP
+742 
-757 IESKPITAPQSGTTP
+757 
-772 LQSNPI
+772 
-778 ESKPITT
+778 
-785 PQSGTTPLQSNPIES
+785 
-800 KPITTPQAG
+800 
-809 TTPLQPNPIESKPV
+809 QPNPIESKPV

-829 TPQKPVEV
+829 TPQKQVEV

>member
-1 MKKFITLLLLV
+1 MKKFITLLLLI

-22 FKAAP
+22 FKVAP

-38 IDDIIPKNKEK
+38 IDDIIPKSKEK
-49 LKYEEYPASSYGID
+49 LKYEEYTPSSYGID

-90 VLFSLVSI
+90 VLFSLISI
-98 GWTINLAVS
+98 GWTINLGVS

-222 ISGASEGYSSGVD
+222 ISGASEGYLSGVD

-256 TTDMKKIGDERI
+256 TTDIKKIGDERI
-268 KKMLTTTGADE
+268 KKMLTTTNADE
-279 RQDLLKEEVEQK
+279 RQKLLEHEVKDENNK
-291 KNTILTLDATFE
+291 ILVLDATFE

-341 MSPVMLLM
+341 MSPVMLLI

-466 AGLASAAVA
+466 VGVASAAVA

-492 YADRKEKV
+492 YADRTEKV

-536 QEQERVK
+536 QEQEWVK

-586 VGQSNDELNNKEED
+586 VGQSNDELNNKED

-668 GTTPLQ
+668 GTTPTPA
-674 SNPMESKP
+674 NPIESKP
-682 ITTPQSGTT
+682 IITPQSGTT
-691 PLQSNPM
+691 P
-698 ESKPITTPQSGTT
+698 TPA
-711 PLQSNPMESKP
+711 
-722 ITTPQS
+722 
-728 GTTPLQSN
+728 N

-742 ITTPQSGTTPLQSNP
+742 ITTPQSGTTP
-757 IESKPITAPQSGTTP
+757 TP
-772 LQSNPI
+772 VNPI

-785 PQSGTTPLQSNPIES
+785 PQSGTTPTPANPIES
-800 KPITTPQAG
+800 KPITAPQSGPTPIPA
-809 TTPLQPNPIESKPV
+809 NPVKSKPV
-823 TTSQVS
+823 TTSHVS
-829 TPQKPVEV
+829 TPQKQVEV
-837 KPVNSQPTKNVP
+837 KQVNQQQIKNVP
-849 KVNNQQQ
+849 KENNQQQ
-856 VKEGAAIKKV
+856 VKDGAAIKKV

>member
-1 MKKFITLLLLV
+1 MKKFITLLLLI
-12 CTLLLAFNLL
+12 CTLLLAFTLL

-90 VLFSLVSI
+90 VLFSLISI
-98 GWTINLAVS
+98 AWTINLAVS

-268 KKMLTTTGADE
+268 KKMLTTTNTDE
-279 RQDLLKEEVEQK
+279 RQKLLEHEVKDENNK
-291 KNTILTLDATFE
+291 ILELDATFE

-536 QEQERVK
+536 QEQEMVQ

-558 GKHQDNDPEIQQA
+558 GKHEDNNPEMQQA
-571 ELKDKEEDVKADVKP
+571 ELKGKEEDVKADVKP
-586 VGQSNDELNNKEED
+586 VAQSNEELNNKEED
-600 VKAHVRPVA
+600 VKAQVRPVA
-609 NQNNGGLEN
+609 SQNNGGLEN
-618 KQEDVKTEAKPV
+618 KQGDVKAEAKPG

-644 TPQSGTTPLQSNPME
+644 TPQSGTTSSPANPME

-668 GTTPLQ
+668 GTTPLPA
-674 SNPMESKP
+674 NPMESKP
-682 ITTPQSGTT
+682 ITLPQSGTT
-691 PLQSNPM
+691 SIPA
-698 ESKPITTPQSGTT
+698 
-711 PLQSNPMESKP
+711 
-722 ITTPQS
+722 
-728 GTTPLQSN
+728 N

-742 ITTPQSGTTPLQSNP
+742 ITPPQSGTTPIPANP
-757 IESKPITAPQSGTTP
+757 IESKPITPPKSGTTP
-772 LQSNPI
+772 IPANPI
-778 ESKPITT
+778 ESKPIT
-785 PQSGTTPLQSNPIES
+785 PPKSGTTPLP
-800 KPITTPQAG
+800 A
-809 TTPLQPNPIESKPV
+809 NPIESKPV

-837 KPVNSQPTKNVP
+837 KPVNQQQTKNVP
-849 KVNNQQQ
+849 KVNNQQH
-856 VKEGAAIKKV
+856 VKEGADIKKV
-866 ETKAQTQQEALKN
+866 NAKAQTQQEALKN
-879 VKAKETIKPK
+879 VKAKENIKPK